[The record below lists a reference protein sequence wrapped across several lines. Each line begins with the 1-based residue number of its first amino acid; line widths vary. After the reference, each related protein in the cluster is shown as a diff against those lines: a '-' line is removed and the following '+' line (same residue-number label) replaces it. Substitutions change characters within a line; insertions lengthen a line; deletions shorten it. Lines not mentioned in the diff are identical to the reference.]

1 MKKKSYGKKLL
12 AWVLALA
19 VSMTLVPV
27 MGQREVQAAKIMNAW
42 DGETTEVPKTD
53 ENGTY
58 QISNGAELAWFAKK
72 VNDGASSINGEL
84 TDKIYLGDGTSQNKW
99 LMIGDTAE
107 HAYKGTFNGN
117 GYTVYFLDAEISE
130 ENPDVRYAGLF
141 GVIDGGTISNV
152 KVSGEVHNNYAAY
165 KTEGKYEKLYIGSG
179 GIAGYLKSGTIS
191 GCTNY
196 TETTMAGE
204 ALRRNAGGIVGICSG
219 TVRRCVNNGTLST
232 KVRFAQHNIGGIAGM
247 EVGPNAVIRYCENKE
262 AVQGYYSVGGIAGG
276 VYQGAAVQNCYNKA
290 KISGVDT
297 IGGIA
302 GGVNES
308 SVYADGTVKECLIQ
322 NVYNQ
327 GELGGLVSYT
337 GTIVGGIVGKLGYA
351 DTKEEENPAQPVIK
365 NAYNIAVYTNK
376 TFEYRGAIIGIFKSG
391 KIGRVYALRA
401 DSSYNLDLYSF
412 KEDKTTEIIDETGL
426 YIEKTMKSQKMITK
440 LGSAFIKASIFDA
453 GGGYPKLAFEEQT
466 TDLKSKIDSAIEELQ
481 GWQSEENK
489 KKYGTTYILIEQT
502 VENYLEKI
510 DSVVTQD
517 DLDSV
522 MKEAREALQK
532 IKPGSEVDSKLL
544 EARNNAIL
552 ELAQYQEELLQGSEK
567 WSEEQIAELKQTEE
581 QFEDEIEN
589 ALTIADVEALLKTAK
604 DRLNELSIEYTES
617 AKLGEIKAS
626 AIEELKN
633 YASDVTV
640 DETWKNKI
648 ETAKADGEKQIQSA
662 KTSKEVASALVEA
675 KKQIDEILN
684 TIPQEGAWD
693 GKSTKEPKFAEGYY
707 QISNGAEL
715 AWFAQL
721 VNSGVTGAKANA
733 QLCDDINHGNH
744 NWTPIGSSSKI
755 PYTGSFD
762 GQDHVVRGLRIESG
776 DTYAGLFGIVYGDEK
791 QSIENLTVKG
801 SIECGEKI
809 AYAGG
814 IVAYMHGKNESQRN
828 YIRNCHSEVQ
838 IQVKNAKRHR
848 SAVGGIVGYADK
860 MWVNQCSNK
869 GNVSLESAGGIQFY
883 AGGII
888 GDMANSVSVRQSVN
902 RGSVEAEFCAGGLVG
917 RMSGSNGAVTS
928 NYNTGDVLANSYAGG
943 LIGVMTGASG
953 GSQISCCYNIGDVN
967 LNISGKCIG
976 ALFGAMLDGTYTNL
990 TALKNPA
997 NASLPLVGLLNGS
1010 ASTGEYLEADKMK
1023 TESFL
1028 NALLASGNHFIK
1040 DYMNTQDGF
1049 PILKWELNLEEF
1061 RAGAVKDLQ
1070 TFVKAEE
1077 YTEENWV
1084 QVSALIAEGVEKL
1097 QSAKNMDEMNEI
1109 LTDSKQKIYEIET
1122 LKEAEQKQLESAI
1135 ASAIEEL
1142 QNYAD
1147 ETAYRE
1153 AEKIQLETYVSDGLK
1168 YLHQADSVE
1177 KVNQIL
1183 ADVKS
1188 RIDRLETDEQ
1198 KTQKENQEKISAVEA
1213 YINQIGTVNLE
1224 SKTYI
1229 NVARSAYDELSEELK
1244 AKVSNYDVLE
1254 SAEKEYARLLEES
1267 EVDEADK
1274 KAASAVDELINKL
1287 EPVTIDKKDAILQA
1301 RKAYD
1306 TLTKKQQSLVAHPEY
1321 LNRAEQTYDKLKAQE
1336 VSAEI
1341 SAILTGTIT
1350 LNSKDAIY
1358 KAQQLY
1364 DALTDNQKKLVTNYK
1379 QLQNAKAMYQNL
1391 ILASPVIELI
1401 KNIGEVTLEK
1411 GGAITRA
1418 IEAYNALT
1426 AEQQE
1431 LVSNYSVLEEAYQ
1444 NYSDLLAA
1452 HQVSTKISQIG
1463 VVTKESGSLLEQIR
1477 NAYNNLSDRQKSMV
1491 GNYSDLEKAESA
1503 YQGLNKSDET
1513 SQIKNTAATGETANS
1528 HAGAHESGYAKQNGS
1543 SNATGSGNAAEKSGN
1558 AKNGEQAQEKKT
1570 EETAKENQEAKTEQ
1584 TGNAD
1589 GEESS
1594 AENETALLS
1603 GEEGDAG
1610 VSMQNGEENTAKS
1623 SVPTAQ
1629 NYRVVKILC
1638 AVLGVLVIL
1647 VLAGI
1652 GFMVIG
1658 SKKRKKI
1665 LLKY

>member
-1 MKKKSYGKKLL
+1 M
-12 AWVLALA
+12 
-19 VSMTLVPV
+19 
-27 MGQREVQAAKIMNAW
+27 
-42 DGETTEVPKTD
+42 
-53 ENGTY
+53 
-58 QISNGAELAWFAKK
+58 
-72 VNDGASSINGEL
+72 
-84 TDKIYLGDGTSQNKW
+84 
-99 LMIGDTAE
+99 
-107 HAYKGTFNGN
+107 
-117 GYTVYFLDAEISE
+117 
-130 ENPDVRYAGLF
+130 
-141 GVIDGGTISNV
+141 
-152 KVSGEVHNNYAAY
+152 
-165 KTEGKYEKLYIGSG
+165 
-179 GIAGYLKSGTIS
+179 
-191 GCTNY
+191 
-196 TETTMAGE
+196 
-204 ALRRNAGGIVGICSG
+204 
-219 TVRRCVNNGTLST
+219 
-232 KVRFAQHNIGGIAGM
+232 
-247 EVGPNAVIRYCENKE
+247 
-262 AVQGYYSVGGIAGG
+262 
-276 VYQGAAVQNCYNKA
+276 
-290 KISGVDT
+290 
-297 IGGIA
+297 
-302 GGVNES
+302 
-308 SVYADGTVKECLIQ
+308 
-322 NVYNQ
+322 
-327 GELGGLVSYT
+327 
-337 GTIVGGIVGKLGYA
+337 
-351 DTKEEENPAQPVIK
+351 
-365 NAYNIAVYTNK
+365 
-376 TFEYRGAIIGIFKSG
+376 
-391 KIGRVYALRA
+391 
-401 DSSYNLDLYSF
+401 
-412 KEDKTTEIIDETGL
+412 
-426 YIEKTMKSQKMITK
+426 
-440 LGSAFIKASIFDA
+440 
-453 GGGYPKLAFEEQT
+453 
-466 TDLKSKIDSAIEELQ
+466 
-481 GWQSEENK
+481 
-489 KKYGTTYILIEQT
+489 
-502 VENYLEKI
+502 
-510 DSVVTQD
+510 
-517 DLDSV
+517 
-522 MKEAREALQK
+522 
-532 IKPGSEVDSKLL
+532 
-544 EARNNAIL
+544 
-552 ELAQYQEELLQGSEK
+552 
-567 WSEEQIAELKQTEE
+567 
-581 QFEDEIEN
+581 
-589 ALTIADVEALLKTAK
+589 
-604 DRLNELSIEYTES
+604 SIEYTES

-640 DETWKNKI
+640 EETWKNKI

-662 KTSKEVASALVEA
+662 KTSKEVASALAEA

-693 GKSTKEPKFAEGYY
+693 GTSTKEPKFAEGYY

-733 QLCDDINHGNH
+733 KLCDDINLGNH

-838 IQVKNAKRHR
+838 IQVKNAKRQR

-1097 QSAKNMDEMNEI
+1097 QSAKSMDEMNEI

-1153 AEKIQLETYVSDGLK
+1153 AEKIQLETYVSDGVK

-1229 NVARSAYDELSEELK
+1229 NLARSAYDELSDELK

-1477 NAYNNLSDRQKSMV
+1477 NAYNSLSDRQKSLV
-1491 GNYSDLEKAESA
+1491 ENYSDLEKAESA

-1513 SQIKNTAATGETANS
+1513 SQIKNTAAAGETANS

-1558 AKNGEQAQEKKT
+1558 AKNGEQAQEKKI
-1570 EETAKENQEAKTEQ
+1570 EETAKENQEAKAEEAE
-1584 TGNAD
+1584 NAD
-1589 GEESS
+1589 GEETS

-1610 VSMQNGEENTAKS
+1610 VSMQNGEENTAKGS
-1623 SVPTAQ
+1623 APVAQ

>member
-1 MKKKSYGKKLL
+1 M
-12 AWVLALA
+12 
-19 VSMTLVPV
+19 
-27 MGQREVQAAKIMNAW
+27 
-42 DGETTEVPKTD
+42 
-53 ENGTY
+53 
-58 QISNGAELAWFAKK
+58 
-72 VNDGASSINGEL
+72 
-84 TDKIYLGDGTSQNKW
+84 
-99 LMIGDTAE
+99 
-107 HAYKGTFNGN
+107 
-117 GYTVYFLDAEISE
+117 
-130 ENPDVRYAGLF
+130 
-141 GVIDGGTISNV
+141 
-152 KVSGEVHNNYAAY
+152 
-165 KTEGKYEKLYIGSG
+165 
-179 GIAGYLKSGTIS
+179 
-191 GCTNY
+191 
-196 TETTMAGE
+196 
-204 ALRRNAGGIVGICSG
+204 
-219 TVRRCVNNGTLST
+219 
-232 KVRFAQHNIGGIAGM
+232 
-247 EVGPNAVIRYCENKE
+247 
-262 AVQGYYSVGGIAGG
+262 
-276 VYQGAAVQNCYNKA
+276 
-290 KISGVDT
+290 
-297 IGGIA
+297 
-302 GGVNES
+302 
-308 SVYADGTVKECLIQ
+308 
-322 NVYNQ
+322 
-327 GELGGLVSYT
+327 
-337 GTIVGGIVGKLGYA
+337 
-351 DTKEEENPAQPVIK
+351 
-365 NAYNIAVYTNK
+365 
-376 TFEYRGAIIGIFKSG
+376 
-391 KIGRVYALRA
+391 
-401 DSSYNLDLYSF
+401 
-412 KEDKTTEIIDETGL
+412 
-426 YIEKTMKSQKMITK
+426 
-440 LGSAFIKASIFDA
+440 
-453 GGGYPKLAFEEQT
+453 
-466 TDLKSKIDSAIEELQ
+466 
-481 GWQSEENK
+481 
-489 KKYGTTYILIEQT
+489 
-502 VENYLEKI
+502 
-510 DSVVTQD
+510 
-517 DLDSV
+517 
-522 MKEAREALQK
+522 
-532 IKPGSEVDSKLL
+532 
-544 EARNNAIL
+544 
-552 ELAQYQEELLQGSEK
+552 
-567 WSEEQIAELKQTEE
+567 
-581 QFEDEIEN
+581 
-589 ALTIADVEALLKTAK
+589 
-604 DRLNELSIEYTES
+604 
-617 AKLGEIKAS
+617 
-626 AIEELKN
+626 
-633 YASDVTV
+633 
-640 DETWKNKI
+640 
-648 ETAKADGEKQIQSA
+648 
-662 KTSKEVASALVEA
+662 
-675 KKQIDEILN
+675 
-684 TIPQEGAWD
+684 
-693 GKSTKEPKFAEGYY
+693 
-707 QISNGAEL
+707 
-715 AWFAQL
+715 
-721 VNSGVTGAKANA
+721 
-733 QLCDDINHGNH
+733 
-744 NWTPIGSSSKI
+744 
-755 PYTGSFD
+755 
-762 GQDHVVRGLRIESG
+762 RGLRIESG

-791 QSIENLTVKG
+791 QSIENLIVKG
-801 SIECGEKI
+801 SIECSKKI

-1010 ASTGEYLEADKMK
+1010 ASTGEYLEADQMK

-1040 DYMNTQDGF
+1040 DYMNAQDGF

-1153 AEKIQLETYVSDGLK
+1153 AEKIQLETYVSDGVK
-1168 YLHQADSVE
+1168 YLHQAASIE

-1198 KTQKENQEKISAVEA
+1198 KTQKENQEKVSAVEA

-1267 EVDEADK
+1267 EADEADK

-1379 QLQNAKAMYQNL
+1379 QLQNAKATYQNL

-1463 VVTKESGSLLEQIR
+1463 VVTKESGSLLGQIR
-1477 NAYNNLSDRQKSMV
+1477 NAYNNLSDRQKSLV
-1491 GNYSDLEKAESA
+1491 ENYSDLEKAESA

-1513 SQIKNTAATGETANS
+1513 SQIKNTAAAGETAANS

-1543 SNATGSGNAAEKSGN
+1543 SNSTGSGNAAEKSGGS
-1558 AKNGEQAQEKKT
+1558 KNTEQAQEKKT

>member
-1 MKKKSYGKKLL
+1 
-12 AWVLALA
+12 
-19 VSMTLVPV
+19 
-27 MGQREVQAAKIMNAW
+27 
-42 DGETTEVPKTD
+42 
-53 ENGTY
+53 
-58 QISNGAELAWFAKK
+58 
-72 VNDGASSINGEL
+72 
-84 TDKIYLGDGTSQNKW
+84 
-99 LMIGDTAE
+99 
-107 HAYKGTFNGN
+107 
-117 GYTVYFLDAEISE
+117 
-130 ENPDVRYAGLF
+130 
-141 GVIDGGTISNV
+141 
-152 KVSGEVHNNYAAY
+152 
-165 KTEGKYEKLYIGSG
+165 
-179 GIAGYLKSGTIS
+179 
-191 GCTNY
+191 
-196 TETTMAGE
+196 
-204 ALRRNAGGIVGICSG
+204 
-219 TVRRCVNNGTLST
+219 
-232 KVRFAQHNIGGIAGM
+232 
-247 EVGPNAVIRYCENKE
+247 
-262 AVQGYYSVGGIAGG
+262 
-276 VYQGAAVQNCYNKA
+276 
-290 KISGVDT
+290 
-297 IGGIA
+297 
-302 GGVNES
+302 
-308 SVYADGTVKECLIQ
+308 
-322 NVYNQ
+322 
-327 GELGGLVSYT
+327 
-337 GTIVGGIVGKLGYA
+337 
-351 DTKEEENPAQPVIK
+351 
-365 NAYNIAVYTNK
+365 
-376 TFEYRGAIIGIFKSG
+376 
-391 KIGRVYALRA
+391 
-401 DSSYNLDLYSF
+401 
-412 KEDKTTEIIDETGL
+412 
-426 YIEKTMKSQKMITK
+426 
-440 LGSAFIKASIFDA
+440 
-453 GGGYPKLAFEEQT
+453 
-466 TDLKSKIDSAIEELQ
+466 
-481 GWQSEENK
+481 
-489 KKYGTTYILIEQT
+489 
-502 VENYLEKI
+502 
-510 DSVVTQD
+510 
-517 DLDSV
+517 
-522 MKEAREALQK
+522 
-532 IKPGSEVDSKLL
+532 
-544 EARNNAIL
+544 
-552 ELAQYQEELLQGSEK
+552 
-567 WSEEQIAELKQTEE
+567 
-581 QFEDEIEN
+581 
-589 ALTIADVEALLKTAK
+589 
-604 DRLNELSIEYTES
+604 
-617 AKLGEIKAS
+617 
-626 AIEELKN
+626 
-633 YASDVTV
+633 
-640 DETWKNKI
+640 
-648 ETAKADGEKQIQSA
+648 
-662 KTSKEVASALVEA
+662 
-675 KKQIDEILN
+675 
-684 TIPQEGAWD
+684 
-693 GKSTKEPKFAEGYY
+693 
-707 QISNGAEL
+707 
-715 AWFAQL
+715 
-721 VNSGVTGAKANA
+721 
-733 QLCDDINHGNH
+733 
-744 NWTPIGSSSKI
+744 
-755 PYTGSFD
+755 
-762 GQDHVVRGLRIESG
+762 
-776 DTYAGLFGIVYGDEK
+776 
-791 QSIENLTVKG
+791 
-801 SIECGEKI
+801 
-809 AYAGG
+809 
-814 IVAYMHGKNESQRN
+814 
-828 YIRNCHSEVQ
+828 
-838 IQVKNAKRHR
+838 
-848 SAVGGIVGYADK
+848 
-860 MWVNQCSNK
+860 
-869 GNVSLESAGGIQFY
+869 
-883 AGGII
+883 
-888 GDMANSVSVRQSVN
+888 
-902 RGSVEAEFCAGGLVG
+902 
-917 RMSGSNGAVTS
+917 
-928 NYNTGDVLANSYAGG
+928 
-943 LIGVMTGASG
+943 
-953 GSQISCCYNIGDVN
+953 
-967 LNISGKCIG
+967 
-976 ALFGAMLDGTYTNL
+976 
-990 TALKNPA
+990 
-997 NASLPLVGLLNGS
+997 
-1010 ASTGEYLEADKMK
+1010 MK

-1153 AEKIQLETYVSDGLK
+1153 AEKIQLETYVSDGVK

-1229 NVARSAYDELSEELK
+1229 NLARSAYDELSEELK

-1267 EVDEADK
+1267 EADEADK

-1287 EPVTIDKKDAILQA
+1287 EPVTIDKKDVILQA

-1306 TLTKKQQSLVAHPEY
+1306 ALTKKQQSLVAHPEY

-1431 LVSNYSVLEEAYQ
+1431 LVSNYSVLEDAYRD
-1444 NYSDLLAA
+1444 YSDLLAA

-1463 VVTKESGSLLEQIR
+1463 VVTKESGSLLGQIR
-1477 NAYNNLSDRQKSMV
+1477 NAYNNLSDRQKSLV
-1491 GNYSDLEKAESA
+1491 ENYSDLEKAESA

-1513 SQIKNTAATGETANS
+1513 SQIKNTAAAGETANS

-1543 SNATGSGNAAEKSGN
+1543 SNATGSGNAAKKSGN

-1570 EETAKENQEAKTEQ
+1570 EETAKENQEVKTEEA
-1584 TGNAD
+1584 GNAD
-1589 GEESS
+1589 GEETS

>member
-1 MKKKSYGKKLL
+1 
-12 AWVLALA
+12 
-19 VSMTLVPV
+19 
-27 MGQREVQAAKIMNAW
+27 
-42 DGETTEVPKTD
+42 
-53 ENGTY
+53 
-58 QISNGAELAWFAKK
+58 
-72 VNDGASSINGEL
+72 
-84 TDKIYLGDGTSQNKW
+84 
-99 LMIGDTAE
+99 
-107 HAYKGTFNGN
+107 
-117 GYTVYFLDAEISE
+117 
-130 ENPDVRYAGLF
+130 
-141 GVIDGGTISNV
+141 
-152 KVSGEVHNNYAAY
+152 
-165 KTEGKYEKLYIGSG
+165 
-179 GIAGYLKSGTIS
+179 
-191 GCTNY
+191 
-196 TETTMAGE
+196 
-204 ALRRNAGGIVGICSG
+204 
-219 TVRRCVNNGTLST
+219 
-232 KVRFAQHNIGGIAGM
+232 
-247 EVGPNAVIRYCENKE
+247 
-262 AVQGYYSVGGIAGG
+262 
-276 VYQGAAVQNCYNKA
+276 
-290 KISGVDT
+290 
-297 IGGIA
+297 
-302 GGVNES
+302 
-308 SVYADGTVKECLIQ
+308 
-322 NVYNQ
+322 
-327 GELGGLVSYT
+327 
-337 GTIVGGIVGKLGYA
+337 
-351 DTKEEENPAQPVIK
+351 
-365 NAYNIAVYTNK
+365 
-376 TFEYRGAIIGIFKSG
+376 
-391 KIGRVYALRA
+391 
-401 DSSYNLDLYSF
+401 
-412 KEDKTTEIIDETGL
+412 
-426 YIEKTMKSQKMITK
+426 
-440 LGSAFIKASIFDA
+440 
-453 GGGYPKLAFEEQT
+453 
-466 TDLKSKIDSAIEELQ
+466 
-481 GWQSEENK
+481 
-489 KKYGTTYILIEQT
+489 
-502 VENYLEKI
+502 
-510 DSVVTQD
+510 
-517 DLDSV
+517 
-522 MKEAREALQK
+522 
-532 IKPGSEVDSKLL
+532 
-544 EARNNAIL
+544 
-552 ELAQYQEELLQGSEK
+552 
-567 WSEEQIAELKQTEE
+567 
-581 QFEDEIEN
+581 
-589 ALTIADVEALLKTAK
+589 
-604 DRLNELSIEYTES
+604 
-617 AKLGEIKAS
+617 
-626 AIEELKN
+626 
-633 YASDVTV
+633 
-640 DETWKNKI
+640 
-648 ETAKADGEKQIQSA
+648 
-662 KTSKEVASALVEA
+662 
-675 KKQIDEILN
+675 
-684 TIPQEGAWD
+684 
-693 GKSTKEPKFAEGYY
+693 
-707 QISNGAEL
+707 
-715 AWFAQL
+715 
-721 VNSGVTGAKANA
+721 
-733 QLCDDINHGNH
+733 
-744 NWTPIGSSSKI
+744 
-755 PYTGSFD
+755 
-762 GQDHVVRGLRIESG
+762 
-776 DTYAGLFGIVYGDEK
+776 
-791 QSIENLTVKG
+791 
-801 SIECGEKI
+801 
-809 AYAGG
+809 
-814 IVAYMHGKNESQRN
+814 
-828 YIRNCHSEVQ
+828 
-838 IQVKNAKRHR
+838 
-848 SAVGGIVGYADK
+848 
-860 MWVNQCSNK
+860 
-869 GNVSLESAGGIQFY
+869 
-883 AGGII
+883 
-888 GDMANSVSVRQSVN
+888 
-902 RGSVEAEFCAGGLVG
+902 
-917 RMSGSNGAVTS
+917 MSGSNGAVTS

-1153 AEKIQLETYVSDGLK
+1153 AEKIQLETYVSDGVK

-1267 EVDEADK
+1267 EADEADK

-1391 ILASPVIELI
+1391 ILVSPVIELI

-1411 GGAITRA
+1411 GDAITRA

-1431 LVSNYSVLEEAYQ
+1431 LVSNYSVLEDAYR

-1463 VVTKESGSLLEQIR
+1463 VVTKESGSLLGQIR
-1477 NAYNNLSDRQKSMV
+1477 NAYNNLSDRQKSLV
-1491 GNYSDLEKAESA
+1491 ENYSDLEKAESA

-1513 SQIKNTAATGETANS
+1513 SQIKNTAAAGETANS

-1570 EETAKENQEAKTEQ
+1570 EETAKENQEAKAEEAE
-1584 TGNAD
+1584 NAD
-1589 GEESS
+1589 GEETS

-1623 SVPTAQ
+1623 SVPTVQ

>member
-1 MKKKSYGKKLL
+1 M
-12 AWVLALA
+12 
-19 VSMTLVPV
+19 
-27 MGQREVQAAKIMNAW
+27 
-42 DGETTEVPKTD
+42 
-53 ENGTY
+53 
-58 QISNGAELAWFAKK
+58 
-72 VNDGASSINGEL
+72 
-84 TDKIYLGDGTSQNKW
+84 
-99 LMIGDTAE
+99 
-107 HAYKGTFNGN
+107 
-117 GYTVYFLDAEISE
+117 
-130 ENPDVRYAGLF
+130 
-141 GVIDGGTISNV
+141 
-152 KVSGEVHNNYAAY
+152 
-165 KTEGKYEKLYIGSG
+165 
-179 GIAGYLKSGTIS
+179 
-191 GCTNY
+191 
-196 TETTMAGE
+196 
-204 ALRRNAGGIVGICSG
+204 
-219 TVRRCVNNGTLST
+219 
-232 KVRFAQHNIGGIAGM
+232 
-247 EVGPNAVIRYCENKE
+247 
-262 AVQGYYSVGGIAGG
+262 
-276 VYQGAAVQNCYNKA
+276 
-290 KISGVDT
+290 
-297 IGGIA
+297 
-302 GGVNES
+302 
-308 SVYADGTVKECLIQ
+308 
-322 NVYNQ
+322 
-327 GELGGLVSYT
+327 
-337 GTIVGGIVGKLGYA
+337 
-351 DTKEEENPAQPVIK
+351 
-365 NAYNIAVYTNK
+365 
-376 TFEYRGAIIGIFKSG
+376 
-391 KIGRVYALRA
+391 
-401 DSSYNLDLYSF
+401 
-412 KEDKTTEIIDETGL
+412 
-426 YIEKTMKSQKMITK
+426 
-440 LGSAFIKASIFDA
+440 
-453 GGGYPKLAFEEQT
+453 
-466 TDLKSKIDSAIEELQ
+466 
-481 GWQSEENK
+481 
-489 KKYGTTYILIEQT
+489 
-502 VENYLEKI
+502 
-510 DSVVTQD
+510 
-517 DLDSV
+517 
-522 MKEAREALQK
+522 
-532 IKPGSEVDSKLL
+532 
-544 EARNNAIL
+544 
-552 ELAQYQEELLQGSEK
+552 
-567 WSEEQIAELKQTEE
+567 
-581 QFEDEIEN
+581 
-589 ALTIADVEALLKTAK
+589 
-604 DRLNELSIEYTES
+604 
-617 AKLGEIKAS
+617 
-626 AIEELKN
+626 
-633 YASDVTV
+633 
-640 DETWKNKI
+640 
-648 ETAKADGEKQIQSA
+648 
-662 KTSKEVASALVEA
+662 
-675 KKQIDEILN
+675 
-684 TIPQEGAWD
+684 
-693 GKSTKEPKFAEGYY
+693 
-707 QISNGAEL
+707 
-715 AWFAQL
+715 
-721 VNSGVTGAKANA
+721 
-733 QLCDDINHGNH
+733 
-744 NWTPIGSSSKI
+744 
-755 PYTGSFD
+755 
-762 GQDHVVRGLRIESG
+762 RGLKIESG

-801 SIECGEKI
+801 SIECSEKI

-902 RGSVEAEFCAGGLVG
+902 RGSVEAEFCAGGLAG

-1010 ASTGEYLEADKMK
+1010 ASTGEYLEADQMK

-1040 DYMNTQDGF
+1040 DYMNAQDGF

-1070 TFVKAEE
+1070 TFVTAEE
-1077 YTEENWV
+1077 YTEENWA

-1097 QSAKNMDEMNEI
+1097 QSAKSMDEMNEI

-1153 AEKIQLETYVSDGLK
+1153 AEKIQLETYVSDGVK

-1183 ADVKS
+1183 TDVKS

-1229 NVARSAYDELSEELK
+1229 NLARSAYDELSDELK

-1254 SAEKEYARLLEES
+1254 AAEKEYARLLEES

-1379 QLQNAKAMYQNL
+1379 QLQNAKATYQNL

-1477 NAYNNLSDRQKSMV
+1477 NAYNSLSDRQKSMV
-1491 GNYSDLEKAESA
+1491 ENYSDLEKAESA

-1513 SQIKNTAATGETANS
+1513 SQIKNTAAAGETAANS

-1543 SNATGSGNAAEKSGN
+1543 SNVTGSGNAAEKSGDS
-1558 AKNGEQAQEKKT
+1558 KNTKQAQEKKT

-1603 GEEGDAG
+1603 GEAGDAG
-1610 VSMQNGEENTAKS
+1610 VSMQNSEENTAKGS
-1623 SVPTAQ
+1623 APAAQ

>member
-1 MKKKSYGKKLL
+1 M
-12 AWVLALA
+12 
-19 VSMTLVPV
+19 
-27 MGQREVQAAKIMNAW
+27 
-42 DGETTEVPKTD
+42 
-53 ENGTY
+53 
-58 QISNGAELAWFAKK
+58 
-72 VNDGASSINGEL
+72 
-84 TDKIYLGDGTSQNKW
+84 
-99 LMIGDTAE
+99 
-107 HAYKGTFNGN
+107 
-117 GYTVYFLDAEISE
+117 
-130 ENPDVRYAGLF
+130 
-141 GVIDGGTISNV
+141 
-152 KVSGEVHNNYAAY
+152 
-165 KTEGKYEKLYIGSG
+165 
-179 GIAGYLKSGTIS
+179 
-191 GCTNY
+191 
-196 TETTMAGE
+196 
-204 ALRRNAGGIVGICSG
+204 
-219 TVRRCVNNGTLST
+219 
-232 KVRFAQHNIGGIAGM
+232 
-247 EVGPNAVIRYCENKE
+247 
-262 AVQGYYSVGGIAGG
+262 
-276 VYQGAAVQNCYNKA
+276 
-290 KISGVDT
+290 
-297 IGGIA
+297 
-302 GGVNES
+302 
-308 SVYADGTVKECLIQ
+308 
-322 NVYNQ
+322 
-327 GELGGLVSYT
+327 
-337 GTIVGGIVGKLGYA
+337 
-351 DTKEEENPAQPVIK
+351 
-365 NAYNIAVYTNK
+365 
-376 TFEYRGAIIGIFKSG
+376 
-391 KIGRVYALRA
+391 
-401 DSSYNLDLYSF
+401 
-412 KEDKTTEIIDETGL
+412 
-426 YIEKTMKSQKMITK
+426 
-440 LGSAFIKASIFDA
+440 
-453 GGGYPKLAFEEQT
+453 
-466 TDLKSKIDSAIEELQ
+466 
-481 GWQSEENK
+481 
-489 KKYGTTYILIEQT
+489 
-502 VENYLEKI
+502 
-510 DSVVTQD
+510 
-517 DLDSV
+517 
-522 MKEAREALQK
+522 
-532 IKPGSEVDSKLL
+532 
-544 EARNNAIL
+544 
-552 ELAQYQEELLQGSEK
+552 
-567 WSEEQIAELKQTEE
+567 
-581 QFEDEIEN
+581 
-589 ALTIADVEALLKTAK
+589 
-604 DRLNELSIEYTES
+604 
-617 AKLGEIKAS
+617 
-626 AIEELKN
+626 KN

-662 KTSKEVASALVEA
+662 KTSKEVASALAEA

-684 TIPQEGAWD
+684 NIPQEGAWD
-693 GKSTKEPKFAEGYY
+693 GKSTKEPELVEGYY

-733 QLCDDINHGNH
+733 KLCDDINLGNH

-762 GQDHVVRGLRIESG
+762 GQEHVVRGLRIESG
-776 DTYAGLFGIVYGDEK
+776 DTYSGLFGIVYGDEK
-791 QSIENLTVKG
+791 QSIENFIVKG
-801 SIECGEKI
+801 SIECSEKI

-838 IQVKNAKRHR
+838 IQVKNAKRQR

-1070 TFVKAEE
+1070 TFVTAEE
-1077 YTEENWV
+1077 YTEENWA

-1097 QSAKNMDEMNEI
+1097 QSAKSMDEMNEI

-1153 AEKIQLETYVSDGLK
+1153 AEKIQLETYVSDGVK

-1229 NVARSAYDELSEELK
+1229 NLARSAYDELSEELK

-1267 EVDEADK
+1267 EADEADK

-1287 EPVTIDKKDAILQA
+1287 EPVTIDKKDVILQA

-1306 TLTKKQQSLVAHPEY
+1306 ALTKKQQSLVAHPEY

-1379 QLQNAKAMYQNL
+1379 QLQNAKATYQNL
-1391 ILASPVIELI
+1391 ILVSPVIELI

-1411 GGAITRA
+1411 GGAIARA
-1418 IEAYNALT
+1418 IEAYNALS

-1431 LVSNYSVLEEAYQ
+1431 LVSNYSVLEDAYRD
-1444 NYSDLLAA
+1444 YSDLLAA

-1477 NAYNNLSDRQKSMV
+1477 NAYNSLSDRQKSLV
-1491 GNYSDLEKAESA
+1491 ENYSDLEKAESA

-1513 SQIKNTAATGETANS
+1513 SQIKNTAAAGETANS
-1528 HAGAHESGYAKQNGS
+1528 HAGAHESGYAKQNRN
-1543 SNATGSGNAAEKSGN
+1543 SNATGSGNAAEKSGDS
-1558 AKNGEQAQEKKT
+1558 KNTEQAQEKKT

-1623 SVPTAQ
+1623 SVPTVQ

>member
-1 MKKKSYGKKLL
+1 M
-12 AWVLALA
+12 
-19 VSMTLVPV
+19 
-27 MGQREVQAAKIMNAW
+27 
-42 DGETTEVPKTD
+42 
-53 ENGTY
+53 
-58 QISNGAELAWFAKK
+58 
-72 VNDGASSINGEL
+72 
-84 TDKIYLGDGTSQNKW
+84 
-99 LMIGDTAE
+99 
-107 HAYKGTFNGN
+107 
-117 GYTVYFLDAEISE
+117 
-130 ENPDVRYAGLF
+130 
-141 GVIDGGTISNV
+141 
-152 KVSGEVHNNYAAY
+152 
-165 KTEGKYEKLYIGSG
+165 
-179 GIAGYLKSGTIS
+179 
-191 GCTNY
+191 
-196 TETTMAGE
+196 
-204 ALRRNAGGIVGICSG
+204 
-219 TVRRCVNNGTLST
+219 
-232 KVRFAQHNIGGIAGM
+232 
-247 EVGPNAVIRYCENKE
+247 
-262 AVQGYYSVGGIAGG
+262 
-276 VYQGAAVQNCYNKA
+276 
-290 KISGVDT
+290 
-297 IGGIA
+297 
-302 GGVNES
+302 
-308 SVYADGTVKECLIQ
+308 
-322 NVYNQ
+322 
-327 GELGGLVSYT
+327 
-337 GTIVGGIVGKLGYA
+337 
-351 DTKEEENPAQPVIK
+351 
-365 NAYNIAVYTNK
+365 
-376 TFEYRGAIIGIFKSG
+376 
-391 KIGRVYALRA
+391 
-401 DSSYNLDLYSF
+401 
-412 KEDKTTEIIDETGL
+412 
-426 YIEKTMKSQKMITK
+426 
-440 LGSAFIKASIFDA
+440 
-453 GGGYPKLAFEEQT
+453 
-466 TDLKSKIDSAIEELQ
+466 
-481 GWQSEENK
+481 
-489 KKYGTTYILIEQT
+489 
-502 VENYLEKI
+502 
-510 DSVVTQD
+510 
-517 DLDSV
+517 
-522 MKEAREALQK
+522 
-532 IKPGSEVDSKLL
+532 
-544 EARNNAIL
+544 
-552 ELAQYQEELLQGSEK
+552 
-567 WSEEQIAELKQTEE
+567 
-581 QFEDEIEN
+581 
-589 ALTIADVEALLKTAK
+589 
-604 DRLNELSIEYTES
+604 
-617 AKLGEIKAS
+617 
-626 AIEELKN
+626 
-633 YASDVTV
+633 
-640 DETWKNKI
+640 
-648 ETAKADGEKQIQSA
+648 
-662 KTSKEVASALVEA
+662 
-675 KKQIDEILN
+675 
-684 TIPQEGAWD
+684 
-693 GKSTKEPKFAEGYY
+693 
-707 QISNGAEL
+707 
-715 AWFAQL
+715 
-721 VNSGVTGAKANA
+721 
-733 QLCDDINHGNH
+733 
-744 NWTPIGSSSKI
+744 
-755 PYTGSFD
+755 
-762 GQDHVVRGLRIESG
+762 
-776 DTYAGLFGIVYGDEK
+776 
-791 QSIENLTVKG
+791 
-801 SIECGEKI
+801 
-809 AYAGG
+809 
-814 IVAYMHGKNESQRN
+814 
-828 YIRNCHSEVQ
+828 Q

-1010 ASTGEYLEADKMK
+1010 ASTGEYLEADQMK

-1153 AEKIQLETYVSDGLK
+1153 AEKIQLETYVSDGVK

-1267 EVDEADK
+1267 EADEADK

-1379 QLQNAKAMYQNL
+1379 QLQNAKATYQNL
-1391 ILASPVIELI
+1391 ILVSPVIELI

-1463 VVTKESGSLLEQIR
+1463 VVTKESGSLLGQIR
-1477 NAYNNLSDRQKSMV
+1477 NAYNSLSDRQKSLV
-1491 GNYSDLEKAESA
+1491 ENYSDLEKAESA

-1513 SQIKNTAATGETANS
+1513 SQIKNTAAAGETANS

-1543 SNATGSGNAAEKSGN
+1543 SNATGLGNAAEKSGN

-1629 NYRVVKILC
+1629 NYRVVKVLC

>member
-1 MKKKSYGKKLL
+1 
-12 AWVLALA
+12 
-19 VSMTLVPV
+19 
-27 MGQREVQAAKIMNAW
+27 
-42 DGETTEVPKTD
+42 
-53 ENGTY
+53 
-58 QISNGAELAWFAKK
+58 
-72 VNDGASSINGEL
+72 
-84 TDKIYLGDGTSQNKW
+84 
-99 LMIGDTAE
+99 
-107 HAYKGTFNGN
+107 
-117 GYTVYFLDAEISE
+117 
-130 ENPDVRYAGLF
+130 
-141 GVIDGGTISNV
+141 
-152 KVSGEVHNNYAAY
+152 
-165 KTEGKYEKLYIGSG
+165 
-179 GIAGYLKSGTIS
+179 
-191 GCTNY
+191 
-196 TETTMAGE
+196 
-204 ALRRNAGGIVGICSG
+204 
-219 TVRRCVNNGTLST
+219 
-232 KVRFAQHNIGGIAGM
+232 
-247 EVGPNAVIRYCENKE
+247 
-262 AVQGYYSVGGIAGG
+262 
-276 VYQGAAVQNCYNKA
+276 
-290 KISGVDT
+290 
-297 IGGIA
+297 
-302 GGVNES
+302 
-308 SVYADGTVKECLIQ
+308 
-322 NVYNQ
+322 
-327 GELGGLVSYT
+327 
-337 GTIVGGIVGKLGYA
+337 
-351 DTKEEENPAQPVIK
+351 
-365 NAYNIAVYTNK
+365 
-376 TFEYRGAIIGIFKSG
+376 
-391 KIGRVYALRA
+391 
-401 DSSYNLDLYSF
+401 
-412 KEDKTTEIIDETGL
+412 
-426 YIEKTMKSQKMITK
+426 
-440 LGSAFIKASIFDA
+440 
-453 GGGYPKLAFEEQT
+453 
-466 TDLKSKIDSAIEELQ
+466 
-481 GWQSEENK
+481 
-489 KKYGTTYILIEQT
+489 
-502 VENYLEKI
+502 
-510 DSVVTQD
+510 
-517 DLDSV
+517 
-522 MKEAREALQK
+522 
-532 IKPGSEVDSKLL
+532 
-544 EARNNAIL
+544 
-552 ELAQYQEELLQGSEK
+552 
-567 WSEEQIAELKQTEE
+567 
-581 QFEDEIEN
+581 
-589 ALTIADVEALLKTAK
+589 
-604 DRLNELSIEYTES
+604 
-617 AKLGEIKAS
+617 
-626 AIEELKN
+626 
-633 YASDVTV
+633 
-640 DETWKNKI
+640 
-648 ETAKADGEKQIQSA
+648 
-662 KTSKEVASALVEA
+662 
-675 KKQIDEILN
+675 
-684 TIPQEGAWD
+684 
-693 GKSTKEPKFAEGYY
+693 
-707 QISNGAEL
+707 
-715 AWFAQL
+715 
-721 VNSGVTGAKANA
+721 
-733 QLCDDINHGNH
+733 
-744 NWTPIGSSSKI
+744 
-755 PYTGSFD
+755 
-762 GQDHVVRGLRIESG
+762 
-776 DTYAGLFGIVYGDEK
+776 
-791 QSIENLTVKG
+791 
-801 SIECGEKI
+801 
-809 AYAGG
+809 
-814 IVAYMHGKNESQRN
+814 
-828 YIRNCHSEVQ
+828 
-838 IQVKNAKRHR
+838 
-848 SAVGGIVGYADK
+848 
-860 MWVNQCSNK
+860 
-869 GNVSLESAGGIQFY
+869 
-883 AGGII
+883 
-888 GDMANSVSVRQSVN
+888 MANSVSVRQSVN

-953 GSQISCCYNIGDVN
+953 GSQVSCCYNIGDVN

-1010 ASTGEYLEADKMK
+1010 ASTGEYLEADQMK

-1040 DYMNTQDGF
+1040 DYMNAQDGF

-1070 TFVKAEE
+1070 TFVTAEE
-1077 YTEENWV
+1077 YTEENWA

-1097 QSAKNMDEMNEI
+1097 QAAQSMDEMNEI
-1109 LTDSKQKIYEIET
+1109 LTESKQKIYEIET

-1153 AEKIQLETYVSDGLK
+1153 AEKIQLETYVSDGVK
-1168 YLHQADSVE
+1168 YLHQAASIE

-1198 KTQKENQEKISAVEA
+1198 KTQKENQERISAVEA

-1229 NVARSAYDELSEELK
+1229 NLARSAYDELSDELK

-1274 KAASAVDELINKL
+1274 KAALAVDELINKL

-1350 LNSKDAIY
+1350 LDSKDAIY

-1379 QLQNAKAMYQNL
+1379 QLQDAKATYQNL

-1418 IEAYNALT
+1418 IEAYNALS

-1463 VVTKESGSLLEQIR
+1463 VVTKESGSLLGQIR
-1477 NAYNNLSDRQKSMV
+1477 NAYNNLSDRQKSLV
-1491 GNYSDLEKAESA
+1491 ENYSDLEKAESA

-1513 SQIKNTAATGETANS
+1513 SQIKNTAAAGETANS

-1543 SNATGSGNAAEKSGN
+1543 SNATGSGNAAEKSGDS
-1558 AKNGEQAQEKKT
+1558 KNTEQAQEKKT

-1589 GEESS
+1589 GEETS

-1610 VSMQNGEENTAKS
+1610 VSMQNSEENTAKGS
-1623 SVPTAQ
+1623 APAAQ

>member
-1 MKKKSYGKKLL
+1 
-12 AWVLALA
+12 
-19 VSMTLVPV
+19 
-27 MGQREVQAAKIMNAW
+27 
-42 DGETTEVPKTD
+42 
-53 ENGTY
+53 
-58 QISNGAELAWFAKK
+58 
-72 VNDGASSINGEL
+72 
-84 TDKIYLGDGTSQNKW
+84 
-99 LMIGDTAE
+99 
-107 HAYKGTFNGN
+107 
-117 GYTVYFLDAEISE
+117 
-130 ENPDVRYAGLF
+130 
-141 GVIDGGTISNV
+141 
-152 KVSGEVHNNYAAY
+152 
-165 KTEGKYEKLYIGSG
+165 
-179 GIAGYLKSGTIS
+179 
-191 GCTNY
+191 
-196 TETTMAGE
+196 
-204 ALRRNAGGIVGICSG
+204 
-219 TVRRCVNNGTLST
+219 
-232 KVRFAQHNIGGIAGM
+232 
-247 EVGPNAVIRYCENKE
+247 
-262 AVQGYYSVGGIAGG
+262 
-276 VYQGAAVQNCYNKA
+276 
-290 KISGVDT
+290 
-297 IGGIA
+297 
-302 GGVNES
+302 
-308 SVYADGTVKECLIQ
+308 
-322 NVYNQ
+322 
-327 GELGGLVSYT
+327 
-337 GTIVGGIVGKLGYA
+337 
-351 DTKEEENPAQPVIK
+351 
-365 NAYNIAVYTNK
+365 
-376 TFEYRGAIIGIFKSG
+376 
-391 KIGRVYALRA
+391 
-401 DSSYNLDLYSF
+401 
-412 KEDKTTEIIDETGL
+412 
-426 YIEKTMKSQKMITK
+426 
-440 LGSAFIKASIFDA
+440 
-453 GGGYPKLAFEEQT
+453 
-466 TDLKSKIDSAIEELQ
+466 
-481 GWQSEENK
+481 
-489 KKYGTTYILIEQT
+489 
-502 VENYLEKI
+502 
-510 DSVVTQD
+510 
-517 DLDSV
+517 
-522 MKEAREALQK
+522 
-532 IKPGSEVDSKLL
+532 
-544 EARNNAIL
+544 
-552 ELAQYQEELLQGSEK
+552 
-567 WSEEQIAELKQTEE
+567 
-581 QFEDEIEN
+581 
-589 ALTIADVEALLKTAK
+589 
-604 DRLNELSIEYTES
+604 
-617 AKLGEIKAS
+617 
-626 AIEELKN
+626 
-633 YASDVTV
+633 
-640 DETWKNKI
+640 
-648 ETAKADGEKQIQSA
+648 
-662 KTSKEVASALVEA
+662 
-675 KKQIDEILN
+675 
-684 TIPQEGAWD
+684 
-693 GKSTKEPKFAEGYY
+693 
-707 QISNGAEL
+707 
-715 AWFAQL
+715 
-721 VNSGVTGAKANA
+721 
-733 QLCDDINHGNH
+733 
-744 NWTPIGSSSKI
+744 
-755 PYTGSFD
+755 
-762 GQDHVVRGLRIESG
+762 
-776 DTYAGLFGIVYGDEK
+776 
-791 QSIENLTVKG
+791 
-801 SIECGEKI
+801 
-809 AYAGG
+809 
-814 IVAYMHGKNESQRN
+814 
-828 YIRNCHSEVQ
+828 
-838 IQVKNAKRHR
+838 
-848 SAVGGIVGYADK
+848 
-860 MWVNQCSNK
+860 
-869 GNVSLESAGGIQFY
+869 
-883 AGGII
+883 
-888 GDMANSVSVRQSVN
+888 
-902 RGSVEAEFCAGGLVG
+902 
-917 RMSGSNGAVTS
+917 
-928 NYNTGDVLANSYAGG
+928 
-943 LIGVMTGASG
+943 
-953 GSQISCCYNIGDVN
+953 
-967 LNISGKCIG
+967 
-976 ALFGAMLDGTYTNL
+976 
-990 TALKNPA
+990 
-997 NASLPLVGLLNGS
+997 
-1010 ASTGEYLEADKMK
+1010 
-1023 TESFL
+1023 
-1028 NALLASGNHFIK
+1028 
-1040 DYMNTQDGF
+1040 MNTQDGF

-1153 AEKIQLETYVSDGLK
+1153 AEKIQLETYVSDGVK

-1267 EVDEADK
+1267 EADEADK

-1379 QLQNAKAMYQNL
+1379 QLQNAKATYQNL
-1391 ILASPVIELI
+1391 ILVSPVIELI

-1463 VVTKESGSLLEQIR
+1463 VVTKESGSLLGQIR
-1477 NAYNNLSDRQKSMV
+1477 NAYNSLSDRQKSLV
-1491 GNYSDLEKAESA
+1491 ENYSDLEKAESA

-1513 SQIKNTAATGETANS
+1513 SQIKNTAAAGETANS

-1543 SNATGSGNAAEKSGN
+1543 SNATGLGNAAEKSGN

-1629 NYRVVKILC
+1629 NYRVVKVLC

>member
-1 MKKKSYGKKLL
+1 M
-12 AWVLALA
+12 
-19 VSMTLVPV
+19 
-27 MGQREVQAAKIMNAW
+27 
-42 DGETTEVPKTD
+42 
-53 ENGTY
+53 
-58 QISNGAELAWFAKK
+58 
-72 VNDGASSINGEL
+72 
-84 TDKIYLGDGTSQNKW
+84 
-99 LMIGDTAE
+99 
-107 HAYKGTFNGN
+107 
-117 GYTVYFLDAEISE
+117 
-130 ENPDVRYAGLF
+130 
-141 GVIDGGTISNV
+141 
-152 KVSGEVHNNYAAY
+152 
-165 KTEGKYEKLYIGSG
+165 
-179 GIAGYLKSGTIS
+179 
-191 GCTNY
+191 
-196 TETTMAGE
+196 
-204 ALRRNAGGIVGICSG
+204 
-219 TVRRCVNNGTLST
+219 
-232 KVRFAQHNIGGIAGM
+232 
-247 EVGPNAVIRYCENKE
+247 
-262 AVQGYYSVGGIAGG
+262 
-276 VYQGAAVQNCYNKA
+276 
-290 KISGVDT
+290 
-297 IGGIA
+297 
-302 GGVNES
+302 
-308 SVYADGTVKECLIQ
+308 
-322 NVYNQ
+322 
-327 GELGGLVSYT
+327 
-337 GTIVGGIVGKLGYA
+337 
-351 DTKEEENPAQPVIK
+351 
-365 NAYNIAVYTNK
+365 
-376 TFEYRGAIIGIFKSG
+376 
-391 KIGRVYALRA
+391 
-401 DSSYNLDLYSF
+401 
-412 KEDKTTEIIDETGL
+412 
-426 YIEKTMKSQKMITK
+426 
-440 LGSAFIKASIFDA
+440 
-453 GGGYPKLAFEEQT
+453 
-466 TDLKSKIDSAIEELQ
+466 
-481 GWQSEENK
+481 
-489 KKYGTTYILIEQT
+489 
-502 VENYLEKI
+502 
-510 DSVVTQD
+510 
-517 DLDSV
+517 
-522 MKEAREALQK
+522 
-532 IKPGSEVDSKLL
+532 
-544 EARNNAIL
+544 
-552 ELAQYQEELLQGSEK
+552 
-567 WSEEQIAELKQTEE
+567 
-581 QFEDEIEN
+581 
-589 ALTIADVEALLKTAK
+589 
-604 DRLNELSIEYTES
+604 
-617 AKLGEIKAS
+617 
-626 AIEELKN
+626 
-633 YASDVTV
+633 
-640 DETWKNKI
+640 
-648 ETAKADGEKQIQSA
+648 
-662 KTSKEVASALVEA
+662 
-675 KKQIDEILN
+675 
-684 TIPQEGAWD
+684 
-693 GKSTKEPKFAEGYY
+693 
-707 QISNGAEL
+707 
-715 AWFAQL
+715 
-721 VNSGVTGAKANA
+721 
-733 QLCDDINHGNH
+733 
-744 NWTPIGSSSKI
+744 
-755 PYTGSFD
+755 
-762 GQDHVVRGLRIESG
+762 RGLRIESG

-1070 TFVKAEE
+1070 TFVTAEE

-1153 AEKIQLETYVSDGLK
+1153 AEKIQLETYVSDGVK

-1229 NVARSAYDELSEELK
+1229 NVARSAYDELSDELK

-1379 QLQNAKAMYQNL
+1379 QLQNAKATYQNL

-1463 VVTKESGSLLEQIR
+1463 VVTKESGSLLGQIR
-1477 NAYNNLSDRQKSMV
+1477 NAYNNLSDRQKSLV
-1491 GNYSDLEKAESA
+1491 KNYSDLEKAESA

-1513 SQIKNTAATGETANS
+1513 SQIKNTAAAGETANS

-1570 EETAKENQEAKTEQ
+1570 EETAKENQEAKAEEAE
-1584 TGNAD
+1584 NAD
-1589 GEESS
+1589 GEETS

-1610 VSMQNGEENTAKS
+1610 VSMQNGEENTAKGS
-1623 SVPTAQ
+1623 APAAQ

>member
-1 MKKKSYGKKLL
+1 M
-12 AWVLALA
+12 
-19 VSMTLVPV
+19 
-27 MGQREVQAAKIMNAW
+27 
-42 DGETTEVPKTD
+42 
-53 ENGTY
+53 
-58 QISNGAELAWFAKK
+58 
-72 VNDGASSINGEL
+72 
-84 TDKIYLGDGTSQNKW
+84 
-99 LMIGDTAE
+99 
-107 HAYKGTFNGN
+107 
-117 GYTVYFLDAEISE
+117 
-130 ENPDVRYAGLF
+130 
-141 GVIDGGTISNV
+141 
-152 KVSGEVHNNYAAY
+152 
-165 KTEGKYEKLYIGSG
+165 
-179 GIAGYLKSGTIS
+179 
-191 GCTNY
+191 
-196 TETTMAGE
+196 
-204 ALRRNAGGIVGICSG
+204 
-219 TVRRCVNNGTLST
+219 
-232 KVRFAQHNIGGIAGM
+232 
-247 EVGPNAVIRYCENKE
+247 
-262 AVQGYYSVGGIAGG
+262 
-276 VYQGAAVQNCYNKA
+276 
-290 KISGVDT
+290 
-297 IGGIA
+297 
-302 GGVNES
+302 
-308 SVYADGTVKECLIQ
+308 
-322 NVYNQ
+322 
-327 GELGGLVSYT
+327 
-337 GTIVGGIVGKLGYA
+337 
-351 DTKEEENPAQPVIK
+351 
-365 NAYNIAVYTNK
+365 
-376 TFEYRGAIIGIFKSG
+376 
-391 KIGRVYALRA
+391 
-401 DSSYNLDLYSF
+401 
-412 KEDKTTEIIDETGL
+412 
-426 YIEKTMKSQKMITK
+426 
-440 LGSAFIKASIFDA
+440 
-453 GGGYPKLAFEEQT
+453 
-466 TDLKSKIDSAIEELQ
+466 
-481 GWQSEENK
+481 
-489 KKYGTTYILIEQT
+489 
-502 VENYLEKI
+502 
-510 DSVVTQD
+510 
-517 DLDSV
+517 
-522 MKEAREALQK
+522 
-532 IKPGSEVDSKLL
+532 
-544 EARNNAIL
+544 
-552 ELAQYQEELLQGSEK
+552 
-567 WSEEQIAELKQTEE
+567 
-581 QFEDEIEN
+581 
-589 ALTIADVEALLKTAK
+589 
-604 DRLNELSIEYTES
+604 
-617 AKLGEIKAS
+617 
-626 AIEELKN
+626 
-633 YASDVTV
+633 
-640 DETWKNKI
+640 
-648 ETAKADGEKQIQSA
+648 
-662 KTSKEVASALVEA
+662 
-675 KKQIDEILN
+675 
-684 TIPQEGAWD
+684 
-693 GKSTKEPKFAEGYY
+693 
-707 QISNGAEL
+707 
-715 AWFAQL
+715 
-721 VNSGVTGAKANA
+721 
-733 QLCDDINHGNH
+733 
-744 NWTPIGSSSKI
+744 
-755 PYTGSFD
+755 
-762 GQDHVVRGLRIESG
+762 
-776 DTYAGLFGIVYGDEK
+776 
-791 QSIENLTVKG
+791 
-801 SIECGEKI
+801 
-809 AYAGG
+809 
-814 IVAYMHGKNESQRN
+814 
-828 YIRNCHSEVQ
+828 
-838 IQVKNAKRHR
+838 
-848 SAVGGIVGYADK
+848 
-860 MWVNQCSNK
+860 
-869 GNVSLESAGGIQFY
+869 
-883 AGGII
+883 
-888 GDMANSVSVRQSVN
+888 
-902 RGSVEAEFCAGGLVG
+902 
-917 RMSGSNGAVTS
+917 TS

-1153 AEKIQLETYVSDGLK
+1153 AEKIQLETYVSDGVK

-1267 EVDEADK
+1267 EADEADK

-1391 ILASPVIELI
+1391 ILVSPVIELI

-1411 GGAITRA
+1411 GDAITRA

-1431 LVSNYSVLEEAYQ
+1431 LVSNYSVLEDAYR

-1463 VVTKESGSLLEQIR
+1463 VVTKESGSLLGQIR
-1477 NAYNNLSDRQKSMV
+1477 NAYNNLSDRQKSLV
-1491 GNYSDLEKAESA
+1491 ENYSDLEKAESA

-1513 SQIKNTAATGETANS
+1513 SQIKNTAAAGETANS

-1570 EETAKENQEAKTEQ
+1570 EETAKENQEAKAEEAE
-1584 TGNAD
+1584 NAD
-1589 GEESS
+1589 GEETS

-1610 VSMQNGEENTAKS
+1610 VSMQNGEENTAKGS
-1623 SVPTAQ
+1623 APVAQ

-1647 VLAGI
+1647 VLVGI

>member
-1 MKKKSYGKKLL
+1 
-12 AWVLALA
+12 
-19 VSMTLVPV
+19 
-27 MGQREVQAAKIMNAW
+27 
-42 DGETTEVPKTD
+42 
-53 ENGTY
+53 
-58 QISNGAELAWFAKK
+58 
-72 VNDGASSINGEL
+72 
-84 TDKIYLGDGTSQNKW
+84 
-99 LMIGDTAE
+99 
-107 HAYKGTFNGN
+107 
-117 GYTVYFLDAEISE
+117 
-130 ENPDVRYAGLF
+130 
-141 GVIDGGTISNV
+141 
-152 KVSGEVHNNYAAY
+152 
-165 KTEGKYEKLYIGSG
+165 
-179 GIAGYLKSGTIS
+179 
-191 GCTNY
+191 
-196 TETTMAGE
+196 
-204 ALRRNAGGIVGICSG
+204 
-219 TVRRCVNNGTLST
+219 
-232 KVRFAQHNIGGIAGM
+232 
-247 EVGPNAVIRYCENKE
+247 
-262 AVQGYYSVGGIAGG
+262 
-276 VYQGAAVQNCYNKA
+276 
-290 KISGVDT
+290 
-297 IGGIA
+297 
-302 GGVNES
+302 
-308 SVYADGTVKECLIQ
+308 
-322 NVYNQ
+322 
-327 GELGGLVSYT
+327 
-337 GTIVGGIVGKLGYA
+337 
-351 DTKEEENPAQPVIK
+351 
-365 NAYNIAVYTNK
+365 
-376 TFEYRGAIIGIFKSG
+376 
-391 KIGRVYALRA
+391 
-401 DSSYNLDLYSF
+401 
-412 KEDKTTEIIDETGL
+412 
-426 YIEKTMKSQKMITK
+426 
-440 LGSAFIKASIFDA
+440 
-453 GGGYPKLAFEEQT
+453 
-466 TDLKSKIDSAIEELQ
+466 
-481 GWQSEENK
+481 
-489 KKYGTTYILIEQT
+489 
-502 VENYLEKI
+502 
-510 DSVVTQD
+510 
-517 DLDSV
+517 
-522 MKEAREALQK
+522 
-532 IKPGSEVDSKLL
+532 
-544 EARNNAIL
+544 
-552 ELAQYQEELLQGSEK
+552 
-567 WSEEQIAELKQTEE
+567 
-581 QFEDEIEN
+581 
-589 ALTIADVEALLKTAK
+589 
-604 DRLNELSIEYTES
+604 
-617 AKLGEIKAS
+617 
-626 AIEELKN
+626 
-633 YASDVTV
+633 
-640 DETWKNKI
+640 
-648 ETAKADGEKQIQSA
+648 
-662 KTSKEVASALVEA
+662 
-675 KKQIDEILN
+675 
-684 TIPQEGAWD
+684 
-693 GKSTKEPKFAEGYY
+693 
-707 QISNGAEL
+707 
-715 AWFAQL
+715 
-721 VNSGVTGAKANA
+721 
-733 QLCDDINHGNH
+733 
-744 NWTPIGSSSKI
+744 
-755 PYTGSFD
+755 
-762 GQDHVVRGLRIESG
+762 
-776 DTYAGLFGIVYGDEK
+776 
-791 QSIENLTVKG
+791 
-801 SIECGEKI
+801 
-809 AYAGG
+809 
-814 IVAYMHGKNESQRN
+814 MHGKNESQRN

-1153 AEKIQLETYVSDGLK
+1153 AEKIQLETYVSDGVK

-1267 EVDEADK
+1267 EADEADK

-1431 LVSNYSVLEEAYQ
+1431 LVSNYSVLEAAYQ

-1477 NAYNNLSDRQKSMV
+1477 NAYNSLSDRQKSLV
-1491 GNYSDLEKAESA
+1491 ENYSDLEKAESA

-1513 SQIKNTAATGETANS
+1513 SQIKNTAAAGETANS

-1543 SNATGSGNAAEKSGN
+1543 SNATGSGNAAEKSGDS
-1558 AKNGEQAQEKKT
+1558 KNTEQAQEKKT
-1570 EETAKENQEAKTEQ
+1570 EETAKENQEAKAEEAENT
-1584 TGNAD
+1584 D
-1589 GEESS
+1589 GEETS

-1610 VSMQNGEENTAKS
+1610 VSMQNGEENTAKGS
-1623 SVPTAQ
+1623 APAAQ

>member
-1 MKKKSYGKKLL
+1 M
-12 AWVLALA
+12 
-19 VSMTLVPV
+19 
-27 MGQREVQAAKIMNAW
+27 
-42 DGETTEVPKTD
+42 
-53 ENGTY
+53 
-58 QISNGAELAWFAKK
+58 
-72 VNDGASSINGEL
+72 
-84 TDKIYLGDGTSQNKW
+84 
-99 LMIGDTAE
+99 
-107 HAYKGTFNGN
+107 
-117 GYTVYFLDAEISE
+117 
-130 ENPDVRYAGLF
+130 
-141 GVIDGGTISNV
+141 
-152 KVSGEVHNNYAAY
+152 
-165 KTEGKYEKLYIGSG
+165 
-179 GIAGYLKSGTIS
+179 
-191 GCTNY
+191 
-196 TETTMAGE
+196 
-204 ALRRNAGGIVGICSG
+204 
-219 TVRRCVNNGTLST
+219 
-232 KVRFAQHNIGGIAGM
+232 
-247 EVGPNAVIRYCENKE
+247 
-262 AVQGYYSVGGIAGG
+262 
-276 VYQGAAVQNCYNKA
+276 
-290 KISGVDT
+290 
-297 IGGIA
+297 
-302 GGVNES
+302 
-308 SVYADGTVKECLIQ
+308 
-322 NVYNQ
+322 
-327 GELGGLVSYT
+327 
-337 GTIVGGIVGKLGYA
+337 
-351 DTKEEENPAQPVIK
+351 
-365 NAYNIAVYTNK
+365 
-376 TFEYRGAIIGIFKSG
+376 
-391 KIGRVYALRA
+391 
-401 DSSYNLDLYSF
+401 
-412 KEDKTTEIIDETGL
+412 
-426 YIEKTMKSQKMITK
+426 
-440 LGSAFIKASIFDA
+440 
-453 GGGYPKLAFEEQT
+453 
-466 TDLKSKIDSAIEELQ
+466 
-481 GWQSEENK
+481 
-489 KKYGTTYILIEQT
+489 
-502 VENYLEKI
+502 
-510 DSVVTQD
+510 
-517 DLDSV
+517 
-522 MKEAREALQK
+522 
-532 IKPGSEVDSKLL
+532 
-544 EARNNAIL
+544 
-552 ELAQYQEELLQGSEK
+552 
-567 WSEEQIAELKQTEE
+567 
-581 QFEDEIEN
+581 
-589 ALTIADVEALLKTAK
+589 
-604 DRLNELSIEYTES
+604 
-617 AKLGEIKAS
+617 
-626 AIEELKN
+626 
-633 YASDVTV
+633 
-640 DETWKNKI
+640 
-648 ETAKADGEKQIQSA
+648 
-662 KTSKEVASALVEA
+662 
-675 KKQIDEILN
+675 
-684 TIPQEGAWD
+684 
-693 GKSTKEPKFAEGYY
+693 
-707 QISNGAEL
+707 
-715 AWFAQL
+715 
-721 VNSGVTGAKANA
+721 
-733 QLCDDINHGNH
+733 
-744 NWTPIGSSSKI
+744 
-755 PYTGSFD
+755 
-762 GQDHVVRGLRIESG
+762 RGLRIESG

-801 SIECGEKI
+801 SIECSEKI

-1097 QSAKNMDEMNEI
+1097 QSAKSMDEMNEI

-1153 AEKIQLETYVSDGLK
+1153 AEKIQLETYVSDGVK

-1229 NVARSAYDELSEELK
+1229 NLARSAYDELSDELK

-1254 SAEKEYARLLEES
+1254 SAEKEYVRLLEES

-1391 ILASPVIELI
+1391 ILASPIIELI

-1477 NAYNNLSDRQKSMV
+1477 NAYNSLSDRQKSLV
-1491 GNYSDLEKAESA
+1491 ENYSDLEKAESA

-1513 SQIKNTAATGETANS
+1513 SQIKNTAAAGETANS

-1543 SNATGSGNAAEKSGN
+1543 SNATGSGNAAEKSGDS
-1558 AKNGEQAQEKKT
+1558 KNTEQAQEKKT
-1570 EETAKENQEAKTEQ
+1570 EETAKENQEAKAEEAENT
-1584 TGNAD
+1584 D
-1589 GEESS
+1589 GEETS

-1610 VSMQNGEENTAKS
+1610 VSMQNGEENTAKGS
-1623 SVPTAQ
+1623 APAAQ

>member
-1 MKKKSYGKKLL
+1 M
-12 AWVLALA
+12 
-19 VSMTLVPV
+19 
-27 MGQREVQAAKIMNAW
+27 
-42 DGETTEVPKTD
+42 
-53 ENGTY
+53 
-58 QISNGAELAWFAKK
+58 
-72 VNDGASSINGEL
+72 
-84 TDKIYLGDGTSQNKW
+84 
-99 LMIGDTAE
+99 
-107 HAYKGTFNGN
+107 
-117 GYTVYFLDAEISE
+117 
-130 ENPDVRYAGLF
+130 
-141 GVIDGGTISNV
+141 
-152 KVSGEVHNNYAAY
+152 
-165 KTEGKYEKLYIGSG
+165 
-179 GIAGYLKSGTIS
+179 
-191 GCTNY
+191 
-196 TETTMAGE
+196 
-204 ALRRNAGGIVGICSG
+204 
-219 TVRRCVNNGTLST
+219 
-232 KVRFAQHNIGGIAGM
+232 
-247 EVGPNAVIRYCENKE
+247 
-262 AVQGYYSVGGIAGG
+262 
-276 VYQGAAVQNCYNKA
+276 
-290 KISGVDT
+290 
-297 IGGIA
+297 
-302 GGVNES
+302 
-308 SVYADGTVKECLIQ
+308 
-322 NVYNQ
+322 
-327 GELGGLVSYT
+327 
-337 GTIVGGIVGKLGYA
+337 
-351 DTKEEENPAQPVIK
+351 
-365 NAYNIAVYTNK
+365 
-376 TFEYRGAIIGIFKSG
+376 
-391 KIGRVYALRA
+391 
-401 DSSYNLDLYSF
+401 
-412 KEDKTTEIIDETGL
+412 
-426 YIEKTMKSQKMITK
+426 
-440 LGSAFIKASIFDA
+440 
-453 GGGYPKLAFEEQT
+453 
-466 TDLKSKIDSAIEELQ
+466 
-481 GWQSEENK
+481 
-489 KKYGTTYILIEQT
+489 
-502 VENYLEKI
+502 
-510 DSVVTQD
+510 
-517 DLDSV
+517 
-522 MKEAREALQK
+522 
-532 IKPGSEVDSKLL
+532 
-544 EARNNAIL
+544 
-552 ELAQYQEELLQGSEK
+552 
-567 WSEEQIAELKQTEE
+567 
-581 QFEDEIEN
+581 
-589 ALTIADVEALLKTAK
+589 
-604 DRLNELSIEYTES
+604 
-617 AKLGEIKAS
+617 
-626 AIEELKN
+626 
-633 YASDVTV
+633 
-640 DETWKNKI
+640 
-648 ETAKADGEKQIQSA
+648 
-662 KTSKEVASALVEA
+662 
-675 KKQIDEILN
+675 
-684 TIPQEGAWD
+684 
-693 GKSTKEPKFAEGYY
+693 
-707 QISNGAEL
+707 
-715 AWFAQL
+715 
-721 VNSGVTGAKANA
+721 
-733 QLCDDINHGNH
+733 
-744 NWTPIGSSSKI
+744 
-755 PYTGSFD
+755 
-762 GQDHVVRGLRIESG
+762 
-776 DTYAGLFGIVYGDEK
+776 
-791 QSIENLTVKG
+791 
-801 SIECGEKI
+801 
-809 AYAGG
+809 
-814 IVAYMHGKNESQRN
+814 AYMHGKNESQRN
-828 YIRNCHSEVQ
+828 YIRNCHSEMQ

-1010 ASTGEYLEADKMK
+1010 ASTGEYLEADQMK

-1153 AEKIQLETYVSDGLK
+1153 AEKIQLETYVSDGVK

-1267 EVDEADK
+1267 EADEADK

-1379 QLQNAKAMYQNL
+1379 QLQNAKATYQNL
-1391 ILASPVIELI
+1391 ILVSPIIELI

-1463 VVTKESGSLLEQIR
+1463 VVTKETGSLLGQIR
-1477 NAYNNLSDRQKSMV
+1477 NAYNSLSDRQKSLV
-1491 GNYSDLEKAESA
+1491 ENYSDLEKAESA

-1513 SQIKNTAATGETANS
+1513 SQIKNTAAAGETANS

-1543 SNATGSGNAAEKSGN
+1543 SNATGLGNAAEKSGN

-1629 NYRVVKILC
+1629 NYRVVKVLC

>member
-1 MKKKSYGKKLL
+1 
-12 AWVLALA
+12 
-19 VSMTLVPV
+19 
-27 MGQREVQAAKIMNAW
+27 
-42 DGETTEVPKTD
+42 
-53 ENGTY
+53 
-58 QISNGAELAWFAKK
+58 
-72 VNDGASSINGEL
+72 
-84 TDKIYLGDGTSQNKW
+84 
-99 LMIGDTAE
+99 
-107 HAYKGTFNGN
+107 
-117 GYTVYFLDAEISE
+117 
-130 ENPDVRYAGLF
+130 
-141 GVIDGGTISNV
+141 
-152 KVSGEVHNNYAAY
+152 
-165 KTEGKYEKLYIGSG
+165 
-179 GIAGYLKSGTIS
+179 
-191 GCTNY
+191 
-196 TETTMAGE
+196 
-204 ALRRNAGGIVGICSG
+204 
-219 TVRRCVNNGTLST
+219 
-232 KVRFAQHNIGGIAGM
+232 
-247 EVGPNAVIRYCENKE
+247 
-262 AVQGYYSVGGIAGG
+262 
-276 VYQGAAVQNCYNKA
+276 
-290 KISGVDT
+290 
-297 IGGIA
+297 
-302 GGVNES
+302 
-308 SVYADGTVKECLIQ
+308 
-322 NVYNQ
+322 
-327 GELGGLVSYT
+327 
-337 GTIVGGIVGKLGYA
+337 
-351 DTKEEENPAQPVIK
+351 
-365 NAYNIAVYTNK
+365 
-376 TFEYRGAIIGIFKSG
+376 
-391 KIGRVYALRA
+391 
-401 DSSYNLDLYSF
+401 
-412 KEDKTTEIIDETGL
+412 
-426 YIEKTMKSQKMITK
+426 
-440 LGSAFIKASIFDA
+440 
-453 GGGYPKLAFEEQT
+453 
-466 TDLKSKIDSAIEELQ
+466 
-481 GWQSEENK
+481 
-489 KKYGTTYILIEQT
+489 
-502 VENYLEKI
+502 
-510 DSVVTQD
+510 
-517 DLDSV
+517 
-522 MKEAREALQK
+522 
-532 IKPGSEVDSKLL
+532 
-544 EARNNAIL
+544 
-552 ELAQYQEELLQGSEK
+552 
-567 WSEEQIAELKQTEE
+567 
-581 QFEDEIEN
+581 
-589 ALTIADVEALLKTAK
+589 
-604 DRLNELSIEYTES
+604 
-617 AKLGEIKAS
+617 
-626 AIEELKN
+626 
-633 YASDVTV
+633 
-640 DETWKNKI
+640 
-648 ETAKADGEKQIQSA
+648 
-662 KTSKEVASALVEA
+662 
-675 KKQIDEILN
+675 
-684 TIPQEGAWD
+684 
-693 GKSTKEPKFAEGYY
+693 
-707 QISNGAEL
+707 
-715 AWFAQL
+715 
-721 VNSGVTGAKANA
+721 
-733 QLCDDINHGNH
+733 
-744 NWTPIGSSSKI
+744 
-755 PYTGSFD
+755 
-762 GQDHVVRGLRIESG
+762 
-776 DTYAGLFGIVYGDEK
+776 
-791 QSIENLTVKG
+791 
-801 SIECGEKI
+801 
-809 AYAGG
+809 
-814 IVAYMHGKNESQRN
+814 MHGKNESQRN
-828 YIRNCHSEVQ
+828 YIRNCHSEMQ

-1010 ASTGEYLEADKMK
+1010 ASTGEYLEADQMK

-1153 AEKIQLETYVSDGLK
+1153 AEKIQLETYVSDGVK

-1267 EVDEADK
+1267 EADEADK

-1379 QLQNAKAMYQNL
+1379 QLQNAKATYQNL
-1391 ILASPVIELI
+1391 ILVSPVIELI

-1463 VVTKESGSLLEQIR
+1463 VVTKESGSLLGQIR
-1477 NAYNNLSDRQKSMV
+1477 NAYNSLSDRQKSLV
-1491 GNYSDLEKAESA
+1491 ENYSDLEKAESA

-1513 SQIKNTAATGETANS
+1513 SQIKNTAAAGETANS

-1543 SNATGSGNAAEKSGN
+1543 SNATGLGNAAEKSGN

-1629 NYRVVKILC
+1629 NYRVVKVLC

>member
-1 MKKKSYGKKLL
+1 M
-12 AWVLALA
+12 
-19 VSMTLVPV
+19 
-27 MGQREVQAAKIMNAW
+27 
-42 DGETTEVPKTD
+42 
-53 ENGTY
+53 
-58 QISNGAELAWFAKK
+58 
-72 VNDGASSINGEL
+72 
-84 TDKIYLGDGTSQNKW
+84 
-99 LMIGDTAE
+99 
-107 HAYKGTFNGN
+107 
-117 GYTVYFLDAEISE
+117 
-130 ENPDVRYAGLF
+130 
-141 GVIDGGTISNV
+141 
-152 KVSGEVHNNYAAY
+152 
-165 KTEGKYEKLYIGSG
+165 
-179 GIAGYLKSGTIS
+179 
-191 GCTNY
+191 
-196 TETTMAGE
+196 
-204 ALRRNAGGIVGICSG
+204 
-219 TVRRCVNNGTLST
+219 
-232 KVRFAQHNIGGIAGM
+232 
-247 EVGPNAVIRYCENKE
+247 
-262 AVQGYYSVGGIAGG
+262 
-276 VYQGAAVQNCYNKA
+276 
-290 KISGVDT
+290 
-297 IGGIA
+297 
-302 GGVNES
+302 
-308 SVYADGTVKECLIQ
+308 
-322 NVYNQ
+322 
-327 GELGGLVSYT
+327 
-337 GTIVGGIVGKLGYA
+337 
-351 DTKEEENPAQPVIK
+351 
-365 NAYNIAVYTNK
+365 
-376 TFEYRGAIIGIFKSG
+376 
-391 KIGRVYALRA
+391 
-401 DSSYNLDLYSF
+401 
-412 KEDKTTEIIDETGL
+412 
-426 YIEKTMKSQKMITK
+426 
-440 LGSAFIKASIFDA
+440 
-453 GGGYPKLAFEEQT
+453 
-466 TDLKSKIDSAIEELQ
+466 
-481 GWQSEENK
+481 
-489 KKYGTTYILIEQT
+489 
-502 VENYLEKI
+502 
-510 DSVVTQD
+510 
-517 DLDSV
+517 
-522 MKEAREALQK
+522 
-532 IKPGSEVDSKLL
+532 
-544 EARNNAIL
+544 
-552 ELAQYQEELLQGSEK
+552 
-567 WSEEQIAELKQTEE
+567 
-581 QFEDEIEN
+581 
-589 ALTIADVEALLKTAK
+589 
-604 DRLNELSIEYTES
+604 
-617 AKLGEIKAS
+617 
-626 AIEELKN
+626 
-633 YASDVTV
+633 
-640 DETWKNKI
+640 
-648 ETAKADGEKQIQSA
+648 
-662 KTSKEVASALVEA
+662 
-675 KKQIDEILN
+675 
-684 TIPQEGAWD
+684 
-693 GKSTKEPKFAEGYY
+693 
-707 QISNGAEL
+707 
-715 AWFAQL
+715 
-721 VNSGVTGAKANA
+721 
-733 QLCDDINHGNH
+733 
-744 NWTPIGSSSKI
+744 
-755 PYTGSFD
+755 
-762 GQDHVVRGLRIESG
+762 RGLRIESG

-801 SIECGEKI
+801 SIECSKKI

-1153 AEKIQLETYVSDGLK
+1153 AEKIQLETYVSDGVK

-1267 EVDEADK
+1267 EADEADK

-1477 NAYNNLSDRQKSMV
+1477 NAYNSLSDRQKSLV
-1491 GNYSDLEKAESA
+1491 ENYSDLEKAESA

-1513 SQIKNTAATGETANS
+1513 SQIKNTAAAGETANS

-1570 EETAKENQEAKTEQ
+1570 EETAKENQEAKAEEAE
-1584 TGNAD
+1584 NAD
-1589 GEESS
+1589 GEETS

-1610 VSMQNGEENTAKS
+1610 VSMQNGEENTAKGS
-1623 SVPTAQ
+1623 APVAQ

-1647 VLAGI
+1647 VLVGI

>member
-1 MKKKSYGKKLL
+1 M
-12 AWVLALA
+12 
-19 VSMTLVPV
+19 
-27 MGQREVQAAKIMNAW
+27 
-42 DGETTEVPKTD
+42 
-53 ENGTY
+53 
-58 QISNGAELAWFAKK
+58 
-72 VNDGASSINGEL
+72 
-84 TDKIYLGDGTSQNKW
+84 
-99 LMIGDTAE
+99 
-107 HAYKGTFNGN
+107 
-117 GYTVYFLDAEISE
+117 
-130 ENPDVRYAGLF
+130 
-141 GVIDGGTISNV
+141 
-152 KVSGEVHNNYAAY
+152 
-165 KTEGKYEKLYIGSG
+165 
-179 GIAGYLKSGTIS
+179 
-191 GCTNY
+191 
-196 TETTMAGE
+196 
-204 ALRRNAGGIVGICSG
+204 
-219 TVRRCVNNGTLST
+219 
-232 KVRFAQHNIGGIAGM
+232 
-247 EVGPNAVIRYCENKE
+247 
-262 AVQGYYSVGGIAGG
+262 
-276 VYQGAAVQNCYNKA
+276 
-290 KISGVDT
+290 
-297 IGGIA
+297 
-302 GGVNES
+302 
-308 SVYADGTVKECLIQ
+308 
-322 NVYNQ
+322 
-327 GELGGLVSYT
+327 
-337 GTIVGGIVGKLGYA
+337 
-351 DTKEEENPAQPVIK
+351 
-365 NAYNIAVYTNK
+365 
-376 TFEYRGAIIGIFKSG
+376 
-391 KIGRVYALRA
+391 
-401 DSSYNLDLYSF
+401 
-412 KEDKTTEIIDETGL
+412 
-426 YIEKTMKSQKMITK
+426 
-440 LGSAFIKASIFDA
+440 
-453 GGGYPKLAFEEQT
+453 
-466 TDLKSKIDSAIEELQ
+466 
-481 GWQSEENK
+481 
-489 KKYGTTYILIEQT
+489 
-502 VENYLEKI
+502 
-510 DSVVTQD
+510 
-517 DLDSV
+517 
-522 MKEAREALQK
+522 
-532 IKPGSEVDSKLL
+532 
-544 EARNNAIL
+544 
-552 ELAQYQEELLQGSEK
+552 
-567 WSEEQIAELKQTEE
+567 
-581 QFEDEIEN
+581 
-589 ALTIADVEALLKTAK
+589 
-604 DRLNELSIEYTES
+604 
-617 AKLGEIKAS
+617 
-626 AIEELKN
+626 
-633 YASDVTV
+633 
-640 DETWKNKI
+640 
-648 ETAKADGEKQIQSA
+648 
-662 KTSKEVASALVEA
+662 
-675 KKQIDEILN
+675 
-684 TIPQEGAWD
+684 
-693 GKSTKEPKFAEGYY
+693 
-707 QISNGAEL
+707 
-715 AWFAQL
+715 
-721 VNSGVTGAKANA
+721 
-733 QLCDDINHGNH
+733 
-744 NWTPIGSSSKI
+744 
-755 PYTGSFD
+755 
-762 GQDHVVRGLRIESG
+762 RGLRIESG

-791 QSIENLTVKG
+791 QSIENLIVKG
-801 SIECGEKI
+801 SIECSKKI

-1010 ASTGEYLEADKMK
+1010 ASTGEYLEADQMK

-1040 DYMNTQDGF
+1040 DYMNAQDGF

-1153 AEKIQLETYVSDGLK
+1153 AEKIQLETYVSDGVK
-1168 YLHQADSVE
+1168 YLHQAASIE

-1267 EVDEADK
+1267 EADEADK

-1379 QLQNAKAMYQNL
+1379 QLQNAKATYQNL
-1391 ILASPVIELI
+1391 ILVSPVIELI

-1418 IEAYNALT
+1418 IEALT

-1491 GNYSDLEKAESA
+1491 ENYSDLEKAESA

-1513 SQIKNTAATGETANS
+1513 SQIKNTAAAGETANS

-1543 SNATGSGNAAEKSGN
+1543 SNATGAGNAAEKSGDS
-1558 AKNGEQAQEKKT
+1558 KNTEQAQEKKT
-1570 EETAKENQEAKTEQ
+1570 EETAKENQEVKTEEA
-1584 TGNAD
+1584 GNAD

-1610 VSMQNGEENTAKS
+1610 VSMQNGEENTAKGS
-1623 SVPTAQ
+1623 APAAQ

>member
-1 MKKKSYGKKLL
+1 M
-12 AWVLALA
+12 
-19 VSMTLVPV
+19 
-27 MGQREVQAAKIMNAW
+27 
-42 DGETTEVPKTD
+42 
-53 ENGTY
+53 
-58 QISNGAELAWFAKK
+58 
-72 VNDGASSINGEL
+72 
-84 TDKIYLGDGTSQNKW
+84 
-99 LMIGDTAE
+99 
-107 HAYKGTFNGN
+107 
-117 GYTVYFLDAEISE
+117 
-130 ENPDVRYAGLF
+130 
-141 GVIDGGTISNV
+141 
-152 KVSGEVHNNYAAY
+152 
-165 KTEGKYEKLYIGSG
+165 
-179 GIAGYLKSGTIS
+179 
-191 GCTNY
+191 
-196 TETTMAGE
+196 
-204 ALRRNAGGIVGICSG
+204 
-219 TVRRCVNNGTLST
+219 
-232 KVRFAQHNIGGIAGM
+232 
-247 EVGPNAVIRYCENKE
+247 
-262 AVQGYYSVGGIAGG
+262 
-276 VYQGAAVQNCYNKA
+276 
-290 KISGVDT
+290 
-297 IGGIA
+297 
-302 GGVNES
+302 
-308 SVYADGTVKECLIQ
+308 
-322 NVYNQ
+322 
-327 GELGGLVSYT
+327 
-337 GTIVGGIVGKLGYA
+337 
-351 DTKEEENPAQPVIK
+351 
-365 NAYNIAVYTNK
+365 
-376 TFEYRGAIIGIFKSG
+376 
-391 KIGRVYALRA
+391 
-401 DSSYNLDLYSF
+401 
-412 KEDKTTEIIDETGL
+412 
-426 YIEKTMKSQKMITK
+426 
-440 LGSAFIKASIFDA
+440 
-453 GGGYPKLAFEEQT
+453 
-466 TDLKSKIDSAIEELQ
+466 
-481 GWQSEENK
+481 
-489 KKYGTTYILIEQT
+489 
-502 VENYLEKI
+502 
-510 DSVVTQD
+510 
-517 DLDSV
+517 
-522 MKEAREALQK
+522 
-532 IKPGSEVDSKLL
+532 
-544 EARNNAIL
+544 
-552 ELAQYQEELLQGSEK
+552 
-567 WSEEQIAELKQTEE
+567 
-581 QFEDEIEN
+581 
-589 ALTIADVEALLKTAK
+589 
-604 DRLNELSIEYTES
+604 
-617 AKLGEIKAS
+617 
-626 AIEELKN
+626 
-633 YASDVTV
+633 
-640 DETWKNKI
+640 
-648 ETAKADGEKQIQSA
+648 
-662 KTSKEVASALVEA
+662 
-675 KKQIDEILN
+675 
-684 TIPQEGAWD
+684 
-693 GKSTKEPKFAEGYY
+693 
-707 QISNGAEL
+707 
-715 AWFAQL
+715 
-721 VNSGVTGAKANA
+721 
-733 QLCDDINHGNH
+733 
-744 NWTPIGSSSKI
+744 
-755 PYTGSFD
+755 
-762 GQDHVVRGLRIESG
+762 RGLRIESG

-791 QSIENLTVKG
+791 QSIENLIVKG
-801 SIECGEKI
+801 SIECSKKI

-1010 ASTGEYLEADKMK
+1010 ASTGEYLEADQMK

-1040 DYMNTQDGF
+1040 DYMNAQDGF

-1153 AEKIQLETYVSDGLK
+1153 AEKIQLETYVSDGVK

-1229 NVARSAYDELSEELK
+1229 NVARSAYDELSDELK

-1379 QLQNAKAMYQNL
+1379 QLQNAKATYQNL

-1463 VVTKESGSLLEQIR
+1463 VVTKESGSLLGQIR
-1477 NAYNNLSDRQKSMV
+1477 NAYNNLSDRQKSLV
-1491 GNYSDLEKAESA
+1491 KNYSDLEKAESA

-1513 SQIKNTAATGETANS
+1513 SQIKNTAAAGETANS

-1570 EETAKENQEAKTEQ
+1570 EETAKENQEAKAEEAE
-1584 TGNAD
+1584 NAD
-1589 GEESS
+1589 GEETS

-1610 VSMQNGEENTAKS
+1610 VSMQNGEENTAKGS
-1623 SVPTAQ
+1623 APAAQ

>member
-1 MKKKSYGKKLL
+1 
-12 AWVLALA
+12 
-19 VSMTLVPV
+19 
-27 MGQREVQAAKIMNAW
+27 
-42 DGETTEVPKTD
+42 
-53 ENGTY
+53 
-58 QISNGAELAWFAKK
+58 
-72 VNDGASSINGEL
+72 
-84 TDKIYLGDGTSQNKW
+84 
-99 LMIGDTAE
+99 
-107 HAYKGTFNGN
+107 
-117 GYTVYFLDAEISE
+117 
-130 ENPDVRYAGLF
+130 
-141 GVIDGGTISNV
+141 
-152 KVSGEVHNNYAAY
+152 
-165 KTEGKYEKLYIGSG
+165 
-179 GIAGYLKSGTIS
+179 
-191 GCTNY
+191 
-196 TETTMAGE
+196 
-204 ALRRNAGGIVGICSG
+204 
-219 TVRRCVNNGTLST
+219 
-232 KVRFAQHNIGGIAGM
+232 
-247 EVGPNAVIRYCENKE
+247 
-262 AVQGYYSVGGIAGG
+262 
-276 VYQGAAVQNCYNKA
+276 
-290 KISGVDT
+290 
-297 IGGIA
+297 
-302 GGVNES
+302 
-308 SVYADGTVKECLIQ
+308 
-322 NVYNQ
+322 
-327 GELGGLVSYT
+327 
-337 GTIVGGIVGKLGYA
+337 
-351 DTKEEENPAQPVIK
+351 
-365 NAYNIAVYTNK
+365 
-376 TFEYRGAIIGIFKSG
+376 
-391 KIGRVYALRA
+391 
-401 DSSYNLDLYSF
+401 
-412 KEDKTTEIIDETGL
+412 
-426 YIEKTMKSQKMITK
+426 
-440 LGSAFIKASIFDA
+440 
-453 GGGYPKLAFEEQT
+453 
-466 TDLKSKIDSAIEELQ
+466 
-481 GWQSEENK
+481 
-489 KKYGTTYILIEQT
+489 
-502 VENYLEKI
+502 
-510 DSVVTQD
+510 
-517 DLDSV
+517 
-522 MKEAREALQK
+522 
-532 IKPGSEVDSKLL
+532 
-544 EARNNAIL
+544 
-552 ELAQYQEELLQGSEK
+552 
-567 WSEEQIAELKQTEE
+567 
-581 QFEDEIEN
+581 
-589 ALTIADVEALLKTAK
+589 
-604 DRLNELSIEYTES
+604 
-617 AKLGEIKAS
+617 
-626 AIEELKN
+626 
-633 YASDVTV
+633 
-640 DETWKNKI
+640 
-648 ETAKADGEKQIQSA
+648 
-662 KTSKEVASALVEA
+662 
-675 KKQIDEILN
+675 
-684 TIPQEGAWD
+684 
-693 GKSTKEPKFAEGYY
+693 
-707 QISNGAEL
+707 
-715 AWFAQL
+715 
-721 VNSGVTGAKANA
+721 
-733 QLCDDINHGNH
+733 
-744 NWTPIGSSSKI
+744 
-755 PYTGSFD
+755 
-762 GQDHVVRGLRIESG
+762 
-776 DTYAGLFGIVYGDEK
+776 
-791 QSIENLTVKG
+791 
-801 SIECGEKI
+801 
-809 AYAGG
+809 
-814 IVAYMHGKNESQRN
+814 
-828 YIRNCHSEVQ
+828 
-838 IQVKNAKRHR
+838 
-848 SAVGGIVGYADK
+848 
-860 MWVNQCSNK
+860 
-869 GNVSLESAGGIQFY
+869 
-883 AGGII
+883 
-888 GDMANSVSVRQSVN
+888 
-902 RGSVEAEFCAGGLVG
+902 
-917 RMSGSNGAVTS
+917 MSGSNGAVTS

-1153 AEKIQLETYVSDGLK
+1153 AEKIQLETYVSDGVK

-1267 EVDEADK
+1267 EADEADK

-1379 QLQNAKAMYQNL
+1379 QLQNAKATYQNL
-1391 ILASPVIELI
+1391 ILVSPVIELI

-1431 LVSNYSVLEEAYQ
+1431 LVSNYSVLEDAYR

-1463 VVTKESGSLLEQIR
+1463 VVTKESGSLLGQIR
-1477 NAYNNLSDRQKSMV
+1477 NAYNNLSDRQKSLV
-1491 GNYSDLEKAESA
+1491 ENYSDLEKAESA

-1513 SQIKNTAATGETANS
+1513 SQIKNTAAAGETANS
-1528 HAGAHESGYAKQNGS
+1528 HSGAHESGYAKQNRN
-1543 SNATGSGNAAEKSGN
+1543 SNATGSGNAAEKSGDS
-1558 AKNGEQAQEKKT
+1558 KNTEQAQEKKT
-1570 EETAKENQEAKTEQ
+1570 EETAKENQEAKAEEAENT
-1584 TGNAD
+1584 D
-1589 GEESS
+1589 GEETS

-1610 VSMQNGEENTAKS
+1610 VSMQNGEENTAKGS
-1623 SVPTAQ
+1623 APAAQ

>member
-1 MKKKSYGKKLL
+1 M
-12 AWVLALA
+12 
-19 VSMTLVPV
+19 
-27 MGQREVQAAKIMNAW
+27 
-42 DGETTEVPKTD
+42 
-53 ENGTY
+53 
-58 QISNGAELAWFAKK
+58 
-72 VNDGASSINGEL
+72 
-84 TDKIYLGDGTSQNKW
+84 
-99 LMIGDTAE
+99 
-107 HAYKGTFNGN
+107 
-117 GYTVYFLDAEISE
+117 
-130 ENPDVRYAGLF
+130 
-141 GVIDGGTISNV
+141 
-152 KVSGEVHNNYAAY
+152 
-165 KTEGKYEKLYIGSG
+165 
-179 GIAGYLKSGTIS
+179 
-191 GCTNY
+191 
-196 TETTMAGE
+196 
-204 ALRRNAGGIVGICSG
+204 
-219 TVRRCVNNGTLST
+219 
-232 KVRFAQHNIGGIAGM
+232 
-247 EVGPNAVIRYCENKE
+247 
-262 AVQGYYSVGGIAGG
+262 
-276 VYQGAAVQNCYNKA
+276 
-290 KISGVDT
+290 
-297 IGGIA
+297 
-302 GGVNES
+302 
-308 SVYADGTVKECLIQ
+308 
-322 NVYNQ
+322 
-327 GELGGLVSYT
+327 
-337 GTIVGGIVGKLGYA
+337 
-351 DTKEEENPAQPVIK
+351 
-365 NAYNIAVYTNK
+365 
-376 TFEYRGAIIGIFKSG
+376 
-391 KIGRVYALRA
+391 
-401 DSSYNLDLYSF
+401 
-412 KEDKTTEIIDETGL
+412 
-426 YIEKTMKSQKMITK
+426 
-440 LGSAFIKASIFDA
+440 
-453 GGGYPKLAFEEQT
+453 
-466 TDLKSKIDSAIEELQ
+466 
-481 GWQSEENK
+481 
-489 KKYGTTYILIEQT
+489 
-502 VENYLEKI
+502 
-510 DSVVTQD
+510 
-517 DLDSV
+517 
-522 MKEAREALQK
+522 
-532 IKPGSEVDSKLL
+532 
-544 EARNNAIL
+544 
-552 ELAQYQEELLQGSEK
+552 
-567 WSEEQIAELKQTEE
+567 
-581 QFEDEIEN
+581 
-589 ALTIADVEALLKTAK
+589 
-604 DRLNELSIEYTES
+604 
-617 AKLGEIKAS
+617 
-626 AIEELKN
+626 
-633 YASDVTV
+633 
-640 DETWKNKI
+640 
-648 ETAKADGEKQIQSA
+648 
-662 KTSKEVASALVEA
+662 
-675 KKQIDEILN
+675 
-684 TIPQEGAWD
+684 
-693 GKSTKEPKFAEGYY
+693 
-707 QISNGAEL
+707 
-715 AWFAQL
+715 
-721 VNSGVTGAKANA
+721 
-733 QLCDDINHGNH
+733 
-744 NWTPIGSSSKI
+744 
-755 PYTGSFD
+755 
-762 GQDHVVRGLRIESG
+762 RGLRIESG

-801 SIECGEKI
+801 SIECSKKI

-869 GNVSLESAGGIQFY
+869 ENVSLESAGGIQFY

-1153 AEKIQLETYVSDGLK
+1153 AEKIQLETYVSDGVK

-1229 NVARSAYDELSEELK
+1229 NLARSAYDELSEELK

-1267 EVDEADK
+1267 EADEADK

-1287 EPVTIDKKDAILQA
+1287 EPVTIDKKDVILQA

-1306 TLTKKQQSLVAHPEY
+1306 ALTKKQQSLVAHPEY

-1379 QLQNAKAMYQNL
+1379 QLQNAKATYQNL
-1391 ILASPVIELI
+1391 ILVSPVIELI

-1431 LVSNYSVLEEAYQ
+1431 LVSNYSVLEDAYR

-1477 NAYNNLSDRQKSMV
+1477 NAYNSLSDRQKSLV
-1491 GNYSDLEKAESA
+1491 ENYSDLEKAESA

-1513 SQIKNTAATGETANS
+1513 SQIKNTAAAGETANS

-1543 SNATGSGNAAEKSGN
+1543 SNATGSGNAAEKSGDS
-1558 AKNGEQAQEKKT
+1558 KNTEQAQEKKT

-1623 SVPTAQ
+1623 SAPAAQ

>member
-1 MKKKSYGKKLL
+1 
-12 AWVLALA
+12 
-19 VSMTLVPV
+19 
-27 MGQREVQAAKIMNAW
+27 
-42 DGETTEVPKTD
+42 
-53 ENGTY
+53 
-58 QISNGAELAWFAKK
+58 
-72 VNDGASSINGEL
+72 
-84 TDKIYLGDGTSQNKW
+84 
-99 LMIGDTAE
+99 
-107 HAYKGTFNGN
+107 
-117 GYTVYFLDAEISE
+117 
-130 ENPDVRYAGLF
+130 
-141 GVIDGGTISNV
+141 
-152 KVSGEVHNNYAAY
+152 
-165 KTEGKYEKLYIGSG
+165 
-179 GIAGYLKSGTIS
+179 
-191 GCTNY
+191 
-196 TETTMAGE
+196 
-204 ALRRNAGGIVGICSG
+204 
-219 TVRRCVNNGTLST
+219 
-232 KVRFAQHNIGGIAGM
+232 
-247 EVGPNAVIRYCENKE
+247 
-262 AVQGYYSVGGIAGG
+262 
-276 VYQGAAVQNCYNKA
+276 
-290 KISGVDT
+290 
-297 IGGIA
+297 
-302 GGVNES
+302 
-308 SVYADGTVKECLIQ
+308 
-322 NVYNQ
+322 
-327 GELGGLVSYT
+327 
-337 GTIVGGIVGKLGYA
+337 
-351 DTKEEENPAQPVIK
+351 
-365 NAYNIAVYTNK
+365 
-376 TFEYRGAIIGIFKSG
+376 
-391 KIGRVYALRA
+391 
-401 DSSYNLDLYSF
+401 
-412 KEDKTTEIIDETGL
+412 
-426 YIEKTMKSQKMITK
+426 
-440 LGSAFIKASIFDA
+440 
-453 GGGYPKLAFEEQT
+453 
-466 TDLKSKIDSAIEELQ
+466 
-481 GWQSEENK
+481 
-489 KKYGTTYILIEQT
+489 
-502 VENYLEKI
+502 
-510 DSVVTQD
+510 
-517 DLDSV
+517 
-522 MKEAREALQK
+522 
-532 IKPGSEVDSKLL
+532 
-544 EARNNAIL
+544 
-552 ELAQYQEELLQGSEK
+552 
-567 WSEEQIAELKQTEE
+567 
-581 QFEDEIEN
+581 
-589 ALTIADVEALLKTAK
+589 
-604 DRLNELSIEYTES
+604 
-617 AKLGEIKAS
+617 
-626 AIEELKN
+626 
-633 YASDVTV
+633 
-640 DETWKNKI
+640 
-648 ETAKADGEKQIQSA
+648 
-662 KTSKEVASALVEA
+662 
-675 KKQIDEILN
+675 
-684 TIPQEGAWD
+684 
-693 GKSTKEPKFAEGYY
+693 
-707 QISNGAEL
+707 
-715 AWFAQL
+715 
-721 VNSGVTGAKANA
+721 
-733 QLCDDINHGNH
+733 
-744 NWTPIGSSSKI
+744 
-755 PYTGSFD
+755 
-762 GQDHVVRGLRIESG
+762 
-776 DTYAGLFGIVYGDEK
+776 
-791 QSIENLTVKG
+791 
-801 SIECGEKI
+801 
-809 AYAGG
+809 
-814 IVAYMHGKNESQRN
+814 MHGKNESQRN

-1153 AEKIQLETYVSDGLK
+1153 AEKIQLETYVSDGVK

-1267 EVDEADK
+1267 EADEADK

-1391 ILASPVIELI
+1391 ILVSPVIELI

-1477 NAYNNLSDRQKSMV
+1477 NAYNSLSDRQKSLV
-1491 GNYSDLEKAESA
+1491 ENYSDLEKAESA

-1513 SQIKNTAATGETANS
+1513 SQIKNTAAAGETANS

-1543 SNATGSGNAAEKSGN
+1543 SNATGSGNAAEKSGDS
-1558 AKNGEQAQEKKT
+1558 KNTEQAQEKKT
-1570 EETAKENQEAKTEQ
+1570 EETAKENQEAKAEEAENT
-1584 TGNAD
+1584 D
-1589 GEESS
+1589 GEETS

-1610 VSMQNGEENTAKS
+1610 VSMQNGEENTAKGS
-1623 SVPTAQ
+1623 APAAQ

>member
-1 MKKKSYGKKLL
+1 M
-12 AWVLALA
+12 
-19 VSMTLVPV
+19 
-27 MGQREVQAAKIMNAW
+27 
-42 DGETTEVPKTD
+42 
-53 ENGTY
+53 
-58 QISNGAELAWFAKK
+58 
-72 VNDGASSINGEL
+72 
-84 TDKIYLGDGTSQNKW
+84 
-99 LMIGDTAE
+99 
-107 HAYKGTFNGN
+107 
-117 GYTVYFLDAEISE
+117 
-130 ENPDVRYAGLF
+130 
-141 GVIDGGTISNV
+141 
-152 KVSGEVHNNYAAY
+152 
-165 KTEGKYEKLYIGSG
+165 
-179 GIAGYLKSGTIS
+179 
-191 GCTNY
+191 
-196 TETTMAGE
+196 
-204 ALRRNAGGIVGICSG
+204 
-219 TVRRCVNNGTLST
+219 
-232 KVRFAQHNIGGIAGM
+232 
-247 EVGPNAVIRYCENKE
+247 
-262 AVQGYYSVGGIAGG
+262 
-276 VYQGAAVQNCYNKA
+276 
-290 KISGVDT
+290 
-297 IGGIA
+297 
-302 GGVNES
+302 
-308 SVYADGTVKECLIQ
+308 
-322 NVYNQ
+322 
-327 GELGGLVSYT
+327 
-337 GTIVGGIVGKLGYA
+337 
-351 DTKEEENPAQPVIK
+351 
-365 NAYNIAVYTNK
+365 
-376 TFEYRGAIIGIFKSG
+376 
-391 KIGRVYALRA
+391 
-401 DSSYNLDLYSF
+401 
-412 KEDKTTEIIDETGL
+412 
-426 YIEKTMKSQKMITK
+426 
-440 LGSAFIKASIFDA
+440 
-453 GGGYPKLAFEEQT
+453 
-466 TDLKSKIDSAIEELQ
+466 
-481 GWQSEENK
+481 
-489 KKYGTTYILIEQT
+489 
-502 VENYLEKI
+502 
-510 DSVVTQD
+510 
-517 DLDSV
+517 
-522 MKEAREALQK
+522 
-532 IKPGSEVDSKLL
+532 
-544 EARNNAIL
+544 
-552 ELAQYQEELLQGSEK
+552 
-567 WSEEQIAELKQTEE
+567 
-581 QFEDEIEN
+581 
-589 ALTIADVEALLKTAK
+589 
-604 DRLNELSIEYTES
+604 
-617 AKLGEIKAS
+617 
-626 AIEELKN
+626 
-633 YASDVTV
+633 DVTV

-662 KTSKEVASALVEA
+662 KTSKEVASALADA

-693 GKSTKEPKFAEGYY
+693 GTSTKEPKFAEGYY

-733 QLCDDINHGNH
+733 KLCDDINLGNH

-801 SIECGEKI
+801 SIECSEKI

-1010 ASTGEYLEADKMK
+1010 ASTGEYLEADQMK

-1153 AEKIQLETYVSDGLK
+1153 AEKIQLETYVSDGVK

-1229 NVARSAYDELSEELK
+1229 NLARSAYDELSDELK

-1379 QLQNAKAMYQNL
+1379 QLQNAKATYQNL

-1463 VVTKESGSLLEQIR
+1463 VVTKESGSLLGQIR
-1477 NAYNNLSDRQKSMV
+1477 NAYNNLSDRQKSLV
-1491 GNYSDLEKAESA
+1491 ENYSDLEKAESA

-1513 SQIKNTAATGETANS
+1513 SQIKNTAAAGETANS

-1570 EETAKENQEAKTEQ
+1570 EETAKENQEAKAEEAE
-1584 TGNAD
+1584 NAD
-1589 GEESS
+1589 GEETS
-1594 AENETALLS
+1594 AENEAALLS
-1603 GEEGDAG
+1603 GEAGDAG
-1610 VSMQNGEENTAKS
+1610 VSMQNSEENTAKGS
-1623 SVPTAQ
+1623 APAAQ